1 MSKLQRLRDNI
12 EALRHAMTSTSEYD
26 QSILSKYTGFGG
38 LTFVL
43 NPLEK
48 SAWSKS
54 DMMYYDDTVRLH
66 TLLREASKSERE
78 YQAWVESLKAS
89 TLTAY
94 YTPGDITA
102 MLLFR
107 ISDAFYGKLNSRYDF
122 QHYQGMML
130 DPAAGKGIF
139 MRHAEI
145 MARGDGVNLKC
156 VAYENDLLTGLILEK
171 ASTEEKFDI
180 RVKGFETIPA
190 SELGKYDLVST
201 NVPFGDIRV
210 FDPEYSNSKSQV
222 RRDAAKMIHRY
233 YVLKGLDCLREGGVL
248 AYIITSNYL
257 NRDGEQIG
265 EALKQARLVG
275 AYRLANNLFKE
286 SGTEVGTDLLVM
298 QKDSE
303 RGALT
308 EEETMLL
315 TQYED
320 GGCPTSMYFTC
331 YPDHVIATEQV
342 TGTDAYG
349 KPGFVYKHEGGV
361 QGIARQLGEVL
372 AKDLGA
378 NLKADLGGNT
388 AEHGTSGTEGGKQD
402 GKQDDGKQDDG
413 KQGGKQERKSEKQEQ
428 GGQWQEIDE
437 RQFHMLAINYHYQEL
452 YNSEAAKMEENVDA
466 RKRLN
471 GAYDSFREKF
481 GPLNKPEN
489 LKAAKKLNLKELL
502 TLEILEDG
510 EWRKADIFDR
520 PVAFSTEEMHSVTD
534 SHEALAQSLNDYGKP
549 DVRYMAALTGK
560 SEEEICDELDG
571 EIYYNPL
578 SEEWEIK
585 ARFISGNVIEKIDEI
600 ERKHPKETH
609 PKETHHQPLPEMEG
623 SDYTQDGNAA
633 AEVSTPRP
641 NREGQGEGLY
651 IRRSLDALKKAV
663 PEPIPFDELDFNLG
677 ERWVDCKI
685 YEDFASEFF
694 SMEVDGFGCKV
705 RVTVRYDRNLDQYV
719 CASDCGNEKIYTQ
732 YAVSSEASQAVDG
745 MDLLQHALLNS
756 CPKMMKYLRDEQ
768 GCKIQQ
774 GKSYAK
780 EEDSD
785 ATQKANTLIE
795 EIRQGY
801 QDWLLRQPKALRDG
815 LTAKYNRLFN
825 CHVKPQFDGSHQRFP
840 GIDWAGLE
848 QKYGI
853 PQPVYK
859 DGKKISGGLYK
870 SQEDCIWML
879 VMNGGGICDHEVG
892 SGKTLIMCLAAHEMK
907 RLGFCH
913 KPMIIGLKANVD
925 KIAETYRTAYPQ
937 ARVLYAGARDYKKSE
952 RANFFNRMK
961 NNDWDV
967 VIMSHNQFGFI
978 PQSEDVQAD
987 VIREELSHLKESLS
1001 ALDGSWDSVSVRMK
1015 KGLEKRKKNLEAKLH
1030 GMVYNIQR
1038 RKDDVVDFKMM
1049 GIDHIFVDESH
1060 KFKNLGFTTR
1070 HDRVPGLGKADGND
1084 MTFNLLMAIR
1094 TIQQRTGRDLG
1105 ATFLS
1110 GTTITNSLTELY
1122 SLFRYLRPKAM
1133 ARQGTSCFDA
1143 WAAIFTRKAQEYEFG
1158 LANQIVLKE
1167 RFRYFIKVPEL
1178 AQFYNE
1184 ITDYRT
1190 AKDVGIERPEKY
1202 ARLLHIEPTPDQ
1214 EEYIKKLMR
1223 FAETGDFSIIGL
1235 SGLTQ
1240 QQRQAKMLY
1249 ATNLARKMSLDM
1261 RLIDPSYGD
1270 HPRNKA
1276 SMCAKMVAYY
1286 YYKYDA
1292 VKGTQLIFSDMSVW
1306 QGDGKF
1312 NIYEEIKRKL
1322 VEDYGIPAREIR
1334 FIHEAKCDSK
1344 KDAMIDDVNDGDVR
1358 ILFGSTDKLGTGV
1371 NAQKRIV
1378 AVHHL
1383 DIPWRPS
1390 DLEQRDG
1397 RAIRKGN
1404 VIARDYGDNKVD
1416 VIIYAVK
1423 RSLDAY
1429 KFGILN
1435 NKQTFISQLKQGQLG
1450 KRTLDEGSMDEK
1462 GNMPFAEYMAILSGN
1477 TDLLERAK
1485 LDKKIAALEVE
1496 RKNFHRDQRQAEE
1509 RRDRL
1514 QKDVERL
1521 TQDVLDA
1528 QADQQ
1533 QFDAQKQ
1540 LGEQGEVLNALVL
1553 DGFTVPETDADGKPL
1568 DYAGQQKALGE
1579 RMWRIEQ
1586 SARTQGI
1593 RLKIGQL
1600 YGFDLLVKTD
1610 EQKLRDADGNESMEY
1625 TNLFSLRGQR
1635 ILHTVNN
1642 GKLSHQSPRL
1652 AAEYA
1657 LRCLQELPS
1666 RIAKWQRWIADDN
1679 TTIRQLAELLRQ
1691 TWSKED
1697 ELRRAKA
1704 DLAMLDRKINA
1715 EMNGKKSGGSS
1726 EEDNTSESDGLKR
1739 AA

>member
-1 MSKLQRLRDNI
+1 MSNLSRLRDNI
-12 EALRHAMTSTSEYD
+12 AAIEYALTGNGDASVMD
-26 QSILSKYTGFGG
+26 KYTGFGG
-38 LTFVL
+38 MTFVL
-43 NPLEK
+43 NPLEPA
-48 SAWSKS
+48 AWTKS
-54 DMMYYDDTVRLH
+54 DMVYYQDTVRLH
-66 TLLREASKSERE
+66 EVLRDASNSDKE

-94 YTPGDITA
+94 YTPGVIISEIMKAIYDTA
-102 MLLFR
+102 NLECV
-107 ISDAFYGKLNSRYDF
+107 
-122 QHYQGMML
+122 L
-130 DPAAGKGIF
+130 DPAAGSHGNFMKFAFLAAAFKHVQAKG
-139 MRHAEI
+139 
-145 MARGDGVNLKC
+145 
-156 VAYENDLLTGLILEK
+156 VAYEKDLLSGLILERMSPSE
-171 ASTEEKFDI
+171 AQDI

-210 FDPEYSNSKSQV
+210 FDPEYSNSKSLV

-257 NRDGEQIG
+257 NRDSEQIG

-298 QKDSE
+298 QKDSK
-303 RGALT
+303 RGELT

-320 GGCPTSMYFTC
+320 EGCPTSMYFTC
-331 YPDHVIATEQV
+331 YPDHIVATNEMV
-342 TGTDAYG
+342 GTDAYG
-349 KPGFVYKHEGGV
+349 KPGFIYTHKDGV
-361 QGIARQLGEVL
+361 QGIAQQLGEVL
-372 AKDLGA
+372 AKDLKK
-378 NLKADLGGNT
+378 NLTTDPSPKGGGRDDQKCKAK
-388 AEHGTSGTEGGKQD
+388 A
-402 GKQDDGKQDDG
+402 
-413 KQGGKQERKSEKQEQ
+413 KSEKQEQ
-428 GGQWQEIDE
+428 GGQWQKIDD
-437 RQFHMLAINYHYQEL
+437 RAMYLVAINYHYQEL

-471 GAYDSFREKF
+471 GAYDNFREKF

-489 LKAAKKLNLKELL
+489 VKAAKKLNLKELL

-510 EWRKADIFDR
+510 KWRKADIFER
-520 PVAFSTEEMHSVTD
+520 PVAFSTDEMHSVAD

-560 SEEEICDELDG
+560 SEEEICDELEG

-585 ARFISGNVIEKIDEI
+585 ARFISGNVIEKIDAI
-600 ERKHPKETH
+600 ERKHPDLGGDT
-609 PKETHHQPLPEMEG
+609 
-623 SDYTQDGNAA
+623 
-633 AEVSTPRP
+633 AEHGTADVAKRGDRT
-641 NREGQGEGLY
+641 EAY
-651 IRRSLDALKKAV
+651 IRRSLDALKKSV
-663 PEPIPFDELDFNLG
+663 PEPIPFDDLDFNLG

-694 SMEVDGFGCKV
+694 SMEGDEWGSKV
-705 RVTVRYDRNLDQYV
+705 EVTVKYDRNLDQYA
-719 CASDCGNEKIYTQ
+719 CDSDRGNEKIYTQ
-732 YAVSSEASQAVDG
+732 YAVSSEASQSLDG
-745 MDLLQHALLNS
+745 MDLLVHALQNS
-756 CPKMMKYLRDEQ
+756 CPKMMKYRRDEM
-768 GCKIQQ
+768 GRKIQQ

-780 EEDSD
+780 DEDPE

-815 LTAKYNRLFN
+815 LAEKYNRLFN

-848 QKYGI
+848 AKYEI
-853 PQPVYK
+853 PQPVYDK
-859 DGKKISGGLYK
+859 KTGKKISGGLYK

-913 KPMIIGLKANVD
+913 KPMIIGLKANVAA
-925 KIAETYRTAYPQ
+925 IAETYMTAYPK
-937 ARVLYAGARDYKKSE
+937 ARVLYAKHADYSGKE
-952 RANFFNRMK
+952 RENFFNRMK

-967 VIMSHNQFGFI
+967 IIMSHDQFGFI
-978 PQSEDVQAD
+978 PQSDEVQAD
-987 VIREELSHLKESLS
+987 VIREELDHLNESLS
-1001 ALDGSWDSVSVRMK
+1001 ALYDSYDSVSSRLK
-1015 KGLEKRKKNLEAKLH
+1015 RGLEKKKANLQSKLQDLQYSIRKRTDN
-1030 GMVYNIQR
+1030 
-1038 RKDDVVDFKMM
+1038 VVDFRMM
-1049 GIDHIFVDESH
+1049 GIDHIFIDESH
-1060 KFKNLGFTTR
+1060 QFKNLGFTTR
-1070 HDRVPGLGKADGND
+1070 HDRVAGLGNTEGSKRAY
-1084 MTFNLLMAIR
+1084 NLLMAIR
-1094 TIQQRTGRDLG
+1094 TIQHRTGRDLG

-1133 ARQGTSCFDA
+1133 AKQGITCFDA
-1143 WAAIFTRKAQEYEFG
+1143 WAAIFTRKTQEYEFG
-1158 LANQIVLKE
+1158 LTNQIVLKE

-1190 AKDVGIERPEKY
+1190 AKDVGIERPDKY
-1202 ARLLHIEPTPDQ
+1202 ARLMHIEPTPDQ
-1214 EEYIKKLMR
+1214 EEFIHTLMK
-1223 FAETGDFSIIGL
+1223 FAETGDFSLIGIDNP
-1235 SGLTQ
+1235 TKQ
-1240 QQRQAKMLY
+1240 QEMAKMLY
-1249 ATNLARKMSLDM
+1249 ATDLARKMSLDM

-1270 HPRNKA
+1270 HPRSKA
-1276 SMCAKMVAYY
+1276 SMCAKMVAQYY
-1286 YYKYDA
+1286 HKYDA
-1292 VKGTQLIFSDMSVW
+1292 VKGTQMIFSDLSTW
-1306 QGDGKF
+1306 QNDGKF

-1322 VEDYGIPAREIR
+1322 VEDYGIPASEIR
-1334 FIHEAKCDSK
+1334 FIQEARCDTKKKKLIHE
-1344 KDAMIDDVNDGDVR
+1344 VNDGDVR
-1358 ILFGSTDKLGTGV
+1358 ILFGSTSMLGTGV
-1371 NAQKRIV
+1371 NAQERVV

-1383 DIPWRPS
+1383 DTPWRPA

-1397 RAIRKGN
+1397 RAVRKGN

-1429 KFGILN
+1429 KFNLLHC
-1435 NKQTFISQLKQGQLG
+1435 KQTFIQQLKQGQLG

-1462 GNMPFAEYMAILSGN
+1462 GNMNFAEYMAILSGN

-1521 TQDVLDA
+1521 KQDVRDA
-1528 QADQQ
+1528 QTDQQ
-1533 QFDAQKQ
+1533 LYDARKQ
-1540 LGEQGEVLNALVL
+1540 LSEQGEVLNMLVL

-1568 DYAGQQKALGE
+1568 DYAGQQKAIGE
-1579 RMWRIEQ
+1579 RLWRIEQ
-1586 SARTQGI
+1586 TARTQGV

-1600 YGFDLLVKTD
+1600 YGFDLLVKTN
-1610 EQKLRDADGNESMEY
+1610 EQIVRDIDGNESMEY
-1625 TNLFSLRGQR
+1625 TNLFSLQGNR

-1657 LRCLQELPS
+1657 LRCLQELPR
-1666 RIAKWQRWIADDN
+1666 RIADWQRWIADN
-1679 TTIRQLAELLRQ
+1679 NVTIRQLNELLKQ
-1691 TWSKED
+1691 TWPKED
-1697 ELRRAKA
+1697 ELRQAKA
-1704 DLAMLDRKINA
+1704 DLAKLDRKINA
-1715 EMNGKKSGGSS
+1715 EMNGKQSGGS
-1726 EEDNTSESDGLKR
+1726 EGNASESDGGLKQ

>member
-1 MSKLQRLRDNI
+1 MSKLSRLRDNI
-12 EALRHAMTSTSEYD
+12 EALQHAMTSTSEYD
-26 QSILSKYTGFGG
+26 QSILNKYSGFGG
-38 LTFVL
+38 LNFVL
-43 NPLEK
+43 NPLEPT
-48 SAWSKS
+48 AWTKS
-54 DMMYYDDTVRLH
+54 DMVYYQDTVRLH
-66 TLLREASKSERE
+66 ELLREEAGSDKE

-94 YTPGDITA
+94 YTPREVVHAI
-102 MLLFR
+102 
-107 ISDAFYGKLNSRYDF
+107 GKALYSWYNVDQWSRRP
-122 QHYQGMML
+122 HTML
-130 DPAAGKGIF
+130 DPAAGMGAFARWIGSGVTA
-139 MRHAEI
+139 MR
-145 MARGDGVNLKC
+145 DGLVI
-156 VAYENDLLTGLILEK
+156 AYEKDLLTGLMLERRMSNNSK
-171 ASTEEKFDI
+171 TVV
-180 RVKGFETIPA
+180 RTKGFETIPA

-210 FDPEYSNSKSQV
+210 FDPDYTNSKSQV

-257 NRDGEQIG
+257 NRDSEQIG
-265 EALKQARLVG
+265 EALKQARLIG

-298 QKDSE
+298 QKDSK
-303 RGALT
+303 RGELT

-320 GGCPTSMYFTC
+320 GGCPTNMYFDMW
-331 YPDHVIATEQV
+331 PERVIATAWTV
-342 TGTDAYG
+342 DTDAYG
-349 KPGFVYKHEGGV
+349 KRAFVYKHRDGV
-361 QGIARQLGEVL
+361 AGIAQQLGEVL
-372 AKDLGA
+372 SKDLKKG
-378 NLKADLGGNT
+378 LTPDPSPKGEGSDDQKGKEKA
-388 AEHGTSGTEGGKQD
+388 
-402 GKQDDGKQDDG
+402 
-413 KQGGKQERKSEKQEQ
+413 KSEKQERKEERMTIKESILRELCFDYQ
-428 GGQWQEIDE
+428 MLYKKEAEEMAEQPELRKEIN
-437 RQFHMLAINYHYQEL
+437 RL
-452 YNSEAAKMEENVDA
+452 YDGFV
-466 RKRLN
+466 
-471 GAYDSFREKF
+471 EKW
-481 GPLNKPEN
+481 GLLNKPEN
-489 LKAAKKLNLKELL
+489 VKFIKAIKGFGNIAELL
-502 TLEILEDG
+502 TLEILEG
-510 EWRKADIFDR
+510 GKWRKADIFDR
-520 PVAFSTEEMHSVTD
+520 PVAFSTDEMHSVTD

-585 ARFISGNVIEKIDEI
+585 ARFISGNVIEKIDAILRKYPEAADARADLQSDRDEYKDLQSDKNG
-600 ERKHPKETH
+600 ERIKNADTH
-609 PKETHHQPLPEMEG
+609 
-623 SDYTQDGNAA
+623 SDGIANPAELREKTQA
-633 AEVSTPRP
+633 
-641 NREGQGEGLY
+641 LY

-663 PEPIPFDELDFNLG
+663 PEPIPFDDLDFNLG

-694 SMEVDGFGCKV
+694 SMEGDEWGSKV
-705 RVTVRYDRNLDQYV
+705 EVTVRYDRNLDQYA
-719 CASDCGNEKIYTQ
+719 CASDRGNEKIYTQ
-732 YAVSSEASQAVDG
+732 YAVSSEASQPIDG
-745 MDLLQHALLNS
+745 MGLLQHALQNS
-756 CPKMMKYLRDEQ
+756 CPKMMKYRRDER
-768 GCKIQQ
+768 GRKIQQ

-780 EEDSD
+780 DEDPE

-801 QDWLLRQPKALRDG
+801 QDWLLRQPKTLRDG
-815 LTAKYNRLFN
+815 LADKYNRLFN

-840 GIDWAGLE
+840 GIDWQGLE

-859 DGKKISGGLYK
+859 DGKKVSGGLYK

-913 KPMIIGLKANVD
+913 KPMIIGLKANVAA
-925 KIAETYRTAYPQ
+925 IAETYMTAYPK
-937 ARVLYAGARDYKKSE
+937 ARVLYAKHADYSGKE
-952 RANFFNRMK
+952 RENFFNRMK

-967 VIMSHNQFGFI
+967 VIMSHDQFGFI
-978 PQSEDVQAD
+978 PQSDEVQAD
-987 VIREELSHLKESLS
+987 VIREELNHLNESLS
-1001 ALDGSWDSVSVRMK
+1001 ALYGSYDSVSSRLK
-1015 KGLEKRKKNLEAKLH
+1015 RGLEKKKANLQSKLQDLQYSIRK
-1030 GMVYNIQR
+1030 R
-1038 RKDDVVDFKMM
+1038 TDDVVDFKMM
-1049 GIDHIFVDESH
+1049 GIDHIFIDESH
-1060 KFKNLGFTTR
+1060 QFKNLGFTTR
-1070 HDRVPGLGKADGND
+1070 HDRVAGLGNTDGSKRAY
-1084 MTFNLLMAIR
+1084 NLLMAIR

-1122 SLFRYLRPKAM
+1122 SLFRYLRPQEM
-1133 ARQGTSCFDA
+1133 AKQGITCFDA
-1143 WAAIFTRKAQEYEFG
+1143 WAAIFTRKTQEYEFG
-1158 LANQIVLKE
+1158 LTNQIVLKE

-1202 ARLLHIEPTPDQ
+1202 ARLMHIEPTPDQ
-1214 EEYIKKLMR
+1214 EEFIHTLMR
-1223 FAETGDFSIIGL
+1223 FAETGDFSLIGIDNP
-1235 SGLTQ
+1235 TKQ
-1240 QQRQAKMLY
+1240 QEMAKMLY
-1249 ATNLARKMSLDM
+1249 ATDLARKMSLDM
-1261 RLIDPSYGD
+1261 RLIDPAYGD
-1270 HPRNKA
+1270 HPRSKA
-1276 SMCAKMVAYY
+1276 SMCAKMVAQYY
-1286 YYKYDA
+1286 HKFED
-1292 VKGTQLIFSDMSVW
+1292 VKGTQMIFSDLSTW
-1306 QGDGKF
+1306 QNDGKF

-1322 VEDYGIPAREIR
+1322 VEDYGIPASEIR
-1334 FIHEAKCDSK
+1334 FIQEARCDTKKKKLIHE
-1344 KDAMIDDVNDGDVR
+1344 VNDGDVR
-1358 ILFGSTDKLGTGV
+1358 ILFGSTSMLGTGV
-1371 NAQKRIV
+1371 NAQERVV

-1383 DIPWRPS
+1383 DTPWRPA

-1397 RAIRKGN
+1397 RAVRKGN
-1404 VIARDYGDNKVD
+1404 VVARDYGDNKVD

-1429 KFGILN
+1429 KFNLLHC
-1435 NKQTFISQLKQGQLG
+1435 KQTFIQQLKQGQLG

-1462 GNMPFAEYMAILSGN
+1462 GNMNFAEYMAILSGN

-1496 RKNFHRDQRQAEE
+1496 KKNFHRDQRQAEE

-1521 TQDVLDA
+1521 KQDVLDA
-1528 QADQQ
+1528 QTDQQ
-1533 QFDAQKQ
+1533 QFDARKQ
-1540 LGEQGEVLNALVL
+1540 LGEQGEVLNMLTL
-1553 DGFTVPETDADGKPL
+1553 DGFTVPDGFSVGSA
-1568 DYAGQQKALGE
+1568 DYAKAIGE
-1579 RMWRIEQ
+1579 RLWRIEQ
-1586 SARTQGI
+1586 TARTQGV

-1600 YGFDLLVKTD
+1600 YGFDLMVKTN
-1610 EQKLRDADGNESMEY
+1610 EQKVRDADGNESMEY
-1625 TNLFSLRGQR
+1625 TNLFSLQGQR

-1642 GKLSHQSPRL
+1642 GKLSHLSPRL

-1657 LRCLQELPS
+1657 LRCLQELPR
-1666 RIAKWQRWIADDN
+1666 RIADWQRWIADN
-1679 TTIRQLAELLRQ
+1679 NVTIRQLDELLRQ

-1704 DLAMLDRKINA
+1704 DLAKLDRKINA

-1726 EEDNTSESDGLKR
+1726 DDGSASEADGGLKQ

>member
-12 EALRHAMTSTSEYD
+12 EALRYALTSTSEYD
-26 QSILSKYTGFGG
+26 QSILNKYSGFGG
-38 LTFVL
+38 LNFVL
-43 NPLEK
+43 NPLEPT
-48 SAWSKS
+48 AWSKT
-54 DMMYYDDTVRLH
+54 DMVFYQDTVKLH
-66 TLLREASKSERE
+66 ELLRDASNSDKE

-94 YTPGDITA
+94 YTPREVVEAIFKAIEHHSMFECGLGGIA
-102 MLLFR
+102 YRNF
-107 ISDAFYGKLNSRYDF
+107 
-122 QHYQGMML
+122 L
-130 DPAAGKGIF
+130 DPAAGGGVFTDMANYYLTNHRDYKKY
-139 MRHAEI
+139 HATCFEKDI
-145 MARGDGVNLKC
+145 LTATLLK
-156 VAYENDLLTGLILEK
+156 AKMTLTTINRR
-171 ASTEEKFDI
+171 TTVYCD
-180 RVKGFETIPA
+180 GFETIPT

-210 FDPEYSNSKSQV
+210 FDPEYTNSKSQV
-222 RRDAAKMIHRY
+222 RREAAKMIHRY

-257 NRDGEQIG
+257 NRDGEQLG

-303 RGALT
+303 RGPLT

-320 GGCPTSMYFTC
+320 GGCPTNMYFDMW
-331 YPDHVIATEQV
+331 PERVIATAWTV
-342 TGTDAYG
+342 DTDAYG
-349 KPGFVYKHEGGV
+349 KRAFVYKHRDGV

-372 AKDLGA
+372 SRDLGA

-388 AEHGTSGTEGGKQD
+388 AEHGTSGTEGGKQER
-402 GKQDDGKQDDG
+402 KSER
-413 KQGGKQERKSEKQEQ
+413 KQERKSEKQEQ

-437 RQFHMLAINYHYQEL
+437 RQFHMLAINNHYQEL

-489 LKAAKKLNLKELL
+489 VKAAKKLNLKELL
-502 TLEILEDG
+502 TLEILEGG
-510 EWRKADIFDR
+510 EWRKADIFER

-585 ARFISGNVIEKIDEI
+585 ARFISGNVIEKIEKI
-600 ERKHPKETH
+600 EQTH
-609 PKETHHQPLPEMEG
+609 PKETQPLPEMEG
-623 SDYTQDGNAA
+623 SDYTQGGNAA

-641 NREGQGEGLY
+641 DREGHGAGLY
-651 IRRSLDALKKAV
+651 IRRSLAALKKAV

-677 ERWVDCKI
+677 ERWVDCNI

-694 SMEVDGFGCKV
+694 SMEGDGFGCKV

-848 QKYGI
+848 AKYGI

-937 ARVLYAGARDYKKSE
+937 ARVLYAGPRDYKKSE

-1015 KGLEKRKKNLEAKLH
+1015 KGLERRKKNLEAKLH

-1214 EEYIKKLMR
+1214 AEYIKKLMR

-1397 RAIRKGN
+1397 RAVRKGN

-1462 GNMPFAEYMAILSGN
+1462 GNMNFSEYMAILSGN

-1586 SARTQGI
+1586 SARTQGV

-1600 YGFDLLVKTD
+1600 YGFDLMVKTD

-1679 TTIRQLAELLRQ
+1679 VTIRQLGELLRQ

-1697 ELRRAKA
+1697 ELRRSKA

-1726 EEDNTSESDGLKR
+1726 EEGNTSESDGGMKR

>member
-12 EALRHAMTSTSEYD
+12 EALQHAMTSTSEYD
-26 QSILSKYTGFGG
+26 SEILNKYSGFGG

-43 NPLEK
+43 NPLEPT
-48 SAWSKS
+48 AWTKN
-54 DMMYYDDTVRLH
+54 DMVYYQDTVRLH
-66 TLLREASKSERE
+66 ELLRDASNSDKE

-94 YTPGDITA
+94 YTPEVLVTEA
-102 MLLFR
+102 MNT
-107 ISDAFYGKLNSRYDF
+107 ICG
-122 QHYQGMML
+122 QGTSLVLKNIL
-130 DPAAGKGIF
+130 DPAAGSHGKFALIAGYDALNNHFYHPTDKYINYSEF
-139 MRHAEI
+139 
-145 MARGDGVNLKC
+145 KFT
-156 VAYENDLLTGLILEK
+156 AYEKDMLSGLILRRSLTQEC
-171 ASTEEKFDI
+171 FDVRI
-180 RVKGFETIPA
+180 DGFETIPT
-190 SELGKYDLVST
+190 SELGRYDLVAT

-210 FDPEYSNSKSQV
+210 FDPDYTNSKSQV
-222 RRDAAKMIHRY
+222 RRDAAKMIHKY

-257 NRDGEQIG
+257 NRDSEQIG
-265 EALKQARLVG
+265 EALKQARLIG

-298 QKDSE
+298 QKDSK
-303 RGALT
+303 RGPLN

-320 GGCPTSMYFTC
+320 GGCPTNMYFDMW
-331 YPDHVIATEQV
+331 PERVIATAWTV
-342 TGTDAYG
+342 DTDAYG
-349 KPGFVYKHEGGV
+349 KRAFVYNHRDGV
-361 QGIARQLGEVL
+361 QGIAKQLGEVL

-388 AEHGTSGTEGGKQD
+388 AEHTDGGN
-402 GKQDDGKQDDG
+402 
-413 KQGGKQERKSEKQEQ
+413 GGKQERKSEKKQEPKMTA
-428 GGQWQEIDE
+428 
-437 RQFHMLAINYHYQEL
+437 RQLTMVAIYECYQQLYSYEAKEMTEGTEL
-452 YNSEAAKMEENVDA
+452 RKDLNRLYDDFMME
-466 RKRLN
+466 
-471 GAYDSFREKF
+471 F
-481 GPLNKPEN
+481 GPLNSKEN
-489 LKAAKKLNLKELL
+489 AKELKAIKGFGNIAELL

-510 EWRKADIFDR
+510 QWRKADIFDR
-520 PVAFSTEEMHSVTD
+520 PVAFSTDEMHSVTD
-534 SHEALAQSLNDYGKP
+534 AHEALAQSLNDYGKP

-585 ARFISGNVIEKIDEI
+585 ARFISGNVIEKIDAILQKYPDLGGTE
-600 ERKHPKETH
+600 
-609 PKETHHQPLPEMEG
+609 
-623 SDYTQDGNAA
+623 
-633 AEVSTPRP
+633 AEEAHGTADVAKRGDRT
-641 NREGQGEGLY
+641 EAY
-651 IRRSLDALKKAV
+651 IRRSLDALKKSV

-677 ERWVDCKI
+677 ERWVDTKI

-694 SMEVDGFGCKV
+694 SMESDEWGSKV
-705 RVTVRYDRNLDQYV
+705 EVTVKYDRNLDQYA
-719 CASDCGNEKIYTQ
+719 CDSDRGNEKIYTQ
-732 YAVSSEASQAVDG
+732 YAVSSEASQSLDG
-745 MDLLQHALLNS
+745 MDLLVHALQNS
-756 CPKMMKYLRDEQ
+756 CPKMMKYRRDEM
-768 GCKIQQ
+768 GRKIQTAS
-774 GKSYAK
+774 GKSYEK
-780 EEDSD
+780 DEDPE

-801 QDWLLRQPKALRDG
+801 QDWLLRQPKTLRDG
-815 LTAKYNRLFN
+815 LADKYNRLFN

-840 GIDWAGLE
+840 GIDWQGLE

-859 DGKKISGGLYK
+859 DGKKVSGGLYK

-879 VMNGGGICDHEVG
+879 TMNGGGICDHEVG

-913 KPMIIGLKANVD
+913 KPMIIGLKANVAA
-925 KIAETYRTAYPQ
+925 IAETYMTAYPK
-937 ARVLYAGARDYKKSE
+937 ARVLYAKHADYSGKE
-952 RANFFNRMK
+952 RENFFNRMK

-967 VIMSHNQFGFI
+967 VIMSHDQFGFI
-978 PQSEDVQAD
+978 PQSDEVQAD
-987 VIREELSHLKESLS
+987 VIREELNHLNESLS
-1001 ALDGSWDSVSVRMK
+1001 ALYGSYDSVSSRLK
-1015 KGLEKRKKNLEAKLH
+1015 RGLEKKKANLQSKLQDLQYSIRKRTDN
-1030 GMVYNIQR
+1030 
-1038 RKDDVVDFKMM
+1038 VVDFKMM
-1049 GIDHIFVDESH
+1049 GIDHIFIDESH
-1060 KFKNLGFTTR
+1060 QFKNLGFTTR
-1070 HDRVPGLGKADGND
+1070 HDRVAGLGNSEGSKRAY
-1084 MTFNLLMAIR
+1084 NLLMAIR

-1122 SLFRYLRPKAM
+1122 SLFRYLRPQAM
-1133 ARQGTSCFDA
+1133 AKQGITCFDA
-1143 WAAIFTRKAQEYEFG
+1143 WAAIFTRKTQEYEFG
-1158 LANQIVLKE
+1158 LTNQIVLKE

-1202 ARLLHIEPTPDQ
+1202 ARLMHIEPTPDQ
-1214 EEYIKKLMR
+1214 EEFIHTLMK
-1223 FAETGDFSIIGL
+1223 FAETGDFKLIGID
-1235 SGLTQ
+1235 GPTKQ
-1240 QQRQAKMLY
+1240 QEMAKMLY
-1249 ATNLARKMSLDM
+1249 ATDLARKMSLDM
-1261 RLIDPSYGD
+1261 RLIDPAYGD
-1270 HPRNKA
+1270 HPRSKA
-1276 SMCAKMVAYY
+1276 SMCAKMVAQYY
-1286 YYKYDA
+1286 HKYDA
-1292 VKGTQLIFSDMSVW
+1292 VKGTQMIFSDLSTW
-1306 QGDGKF
+1306 QNDGKF

-1322 VEDYGIPAREIR
+1322 VEDYGIPASEIR
-1334 FIHEAKCDSK
+1334 FIQEARCDTKKKKLIHE
-1344 KDAMIDDVNDGDVR
+1344 VNDGDVR
-1358 ILFGSTDKLGTGV
+1358 ILFGSTSMLGTGV
-1371 NAQKRIV
+1371 NAQERVV

-1383 DIPWRPS
+1383 DTPWRPS

-1397 RAIRKGN
+1397 RAVRKGN
-1404 VIARDYGDNKVD
+1404 VVARDYGDNKVD

-1429 KFGILN
+1429 KFNLLHC
-1435 NKQTFISQLKQGQLG
+1435 KQTFIQQLKQGQLG

-1462 GNMPFAEYMAILSGN
+1462 GNMNFAEYMAILSGN

-1521 TQDVLDA
+1521 KQDVRDA

-1533 QFDAQKQ
+1533 QYDAQKQ

-1579 RMWRIEQ
+1579 RLWRIEQ
-1586 SARTQGI
+1586 TARTQGV
-1593 RLKIGQL
+1593 RLKVGSL
-1600 YGFDLLVKTD
+1600 YGFDLMVKTN
-1610 EQKLRDADGNESMEY
+1610 EQKVRDADGNESMEY
-1625 TNLFSLRGQR
+1625 TNLFSLQGQR

-1642 GKLSHQSPRL
+1642 GKLSHLSPRL

-1657 LRCLQELPS
+1657 LRCLQELPR
-1666 RIAKWQRWIADDN
+1666 RIASWQQWIADN
-1679 TTIRQLAELLRQ
+1679 NVTIRQLAELLRQ
-1691 TWSKED
+1691 TWPKED

-1704 DLAMLDRKINA
+1704 DLAKLDRKINA
-1715 EMNGKKSGGSS
+1715 EMNGKKSNGGSEGSAS
-1726 EEDNTSESDGLKR
+1726 ETDGGLKQ

>member
-12 EALRHAMTSTSEYD
+12 AAINEALQGGND
-26 QSILSKYTGFGG
+26 PDVLVKYTGFGG
-38 LTFVL
+38 MNFIL
-43 NPLEK
+43 NPRDPQC
-48 SAWSKS
+48 WSKN
-54 DMMYYDDTVRLH
+54 DMLYYADTVQLH
-66 TLLREASKSERE
+66 ELLCEHSKDHAERALWL
-78 YQAWVESLKAS
+78 QSLKAS
-89 TLTAY
+89 VLTAY
-94 YTPGDITA
+94 YTPQEIAEAIFKAIYCHGEKT
-102 MLLFR
+102 
-107 ISDAFYGKLNSRYDF
+107 FYAKRFLPKT
-122 QHYQGMML
+122 ML
-130 DPAAGKGIF
+130 DPAAG
-139 MRHAEI
+139 
-145 MARGDGVNLKC
+145 MAVFGRAALLSSAGSRELDVTM
-156 VAYENDLLTGLILEK
+156 YEKDLLTGLLLKRMYHLAEIHN
-171 ASTEEKFDI
+171 
-180 RVKGFETIPA
+180 KGFETIPA
-190 SELGKYDLVST
+190 SELGKYDLVAT

-222 RRDAAKMIHRY
+222 RREAAKMIHRY

-257 NRDGEQIG
+257 NRDSEQIG
-265 EALKQARLVG
+265 EALKQARLIG

-298 QKDSE
+298 QKDSK

-331 YPDHVIATEQV
+331 YPDHIVGTNEMV
-342 TGTDAYG
+342 GTDAYG
-349 KPGFVYKHEGGV
+349 KPGFVYRHEGGV

-372 AKDLGA
+372 GKDLGA
-378 NLKADLGGNT
+378 NLKADLGGKT
-388 AEHGTSGTEGGKQD
+388 AEHTDGGNGT
-402 GKQDDGKQDDG
+402 
-413 KQGGKQERKSEKQEQ
+413 KQERKSEKQEQ

-489 LKAAKKLNLKELL
+489 VKAAKKLNLKELL

-510 EWRKADIFDR
+510 KWRKADIFDR
-520 PVAFSTEEMHSVTD
+520 PVAFSTDEMHSVTD
-534 SHEALAQSLNDYGKP
+534 AHEALAQSLNDYGKL

-560 SEEEICDELDG
+560 SEEEICDELEG

-585 ARFISGNVIEKIDEI
+585 ARFISGNVIEKIDAILQKYPDAADARADLQSDRDEYKDLQSDKNG
-600 ERKHPKETH
+600 ERIKNADTH
-609 PKETHHQPLPEMEG
+609 
-623 SDYTQDGNAA
+623 SDGIANP
-633 AEVSTPRP
+633 AEL
-641 NREGQGEGLY
+641 REKTEAY
-651 IRRSLDALKKAV
+651 IRRSLDALKKSV
-663 PEPIPFDELDFNLG
+663 PEPIPFDDLDFNLG
-677 ERWVDCKI
+677 ERWVDTKI

-694 SMEVDGFGCKV
+694 SMAGNDYGAKVEV
-705 RVTVRYDRNLDQYV
+705 RVKYDRNLDQYA
-719 CASDCGNEKIYTQ
+719 CDSDRGNEKIYTQ
-732 YAVSSEASQAVDG
+732 YAVSSEASQSLDG
-745 MDLLQHALLNS
+745 MDLLVHALQNS
-756 CPKMMKYLRDEQ
+756 CPKMMKYRRDER
-768 GCKIQQ
+768 GRKIQQ
-774 GKSYAK
+774 GKSGYAK
-780 EEDSD
+780 DEDPE

-801 QDWLLRQPKALRDG
+801 QDWLLRQPKTLRDG
-815 LTAKYNRLFN
+815 LADKYNRLFN

-848 QKYGI
+848 AKYGI

-859 DGKKISGGLYK
+859 DGKKVSGGLYK

-879 VMNGGGICDHEVG
+879 TMLGGGICDHEVG

-913 KPMIIGLKANVD
+913 KPMIIGLKANVAA
-925 KIAETYRTAYPQ
+925 IAETYMTAYPK
-937 ARVLYAGARDYKKSE
+937 ARVLYAKHADYAGKE
-952 RANFFNRMK
+952 RENFFNRMK

-967 VIMSHNQFGFI
+967 VIMSHDQFGFI
-978 PQSEDVQAD
+978 PQSDEVQAD
-987 VIREELSHLKESLS
+987 VIREELNHLNESLS
-1001 ALDGSWDSVSVRMK
+1001 ALYGSWDSVSSRLK
-1015 KGLEKRKKNLEAKLH
+1015 RGLEKKKANLQSKLQDLQYSIRK
-1030 GMVYNIQR
+1030 R
-1038 RKDDVVDFKMM
+1038 TDDVVDFKMM
-1049 GIDHIFVDESH
+1049 GIDHIFIDESH
-1060 KFKNLGFTTR
+1060 QFKNLGFTTR
-1070 HDRVPGLGKADGND
+1070 HDRVAGLGNSEGSKRAY
-1084 MTFNLLMAIR
+1084 NLLMAIR

-1122 SLFRYLRPKAM
+1122 SLFRYLRPKEM
-1133 ARQGTSCFDA
+1133 AKQGITCFDA
-1143 WAAIFTRKAQEYEFG
+1143 WAAIFTRKTQEYEFG
-1158 LANQIVLKE
+1158 LTNQIVLKE

-1202 ARLLHIEPTPDQ
+1202 ARLMHIEPTPDQ
-1214 EEYIKKLMR
+1214 EEFIHTLMK
-1223 FAETGDFSIIGL
+1223 FAETGDFSLIGIDNP
-1235 SGLTQ
+1235 TKQ
-1240 QQRQAKMLY
+1240 QEMAKMLY
-1249 ATNLARKMSLDM
+1249 ATDLARKMSLDM
-1261 RLIDPSYGD
+1261 RLIDPAYGD
-1270 HPRNKA
+1270 HPRSKA
-1276 SMCAKMVAYY
+1276 SMCAKMVSKYY
-1286 YYKYDA
+1286 HDFDS
-1292 VKGTQLIFSDMSVW
+1292 VKGTQMIFSDLSTW
-1306 QGDGKF
+1306 QNDGKF

-1334 FIHEAKCDSK
+1334 FIQEARCDTK
-1344 KDAMIDDVNDGDVR
+1344 KKKLIGEVNDGDVR
-1358 ILFGSTDKLGTGV
+1358 ILFGSTSMLGTGV
-1371 NAQKRIV
+1371 NAQERVV

-1383 DIPWRPS
+1383 DTPWRPA

-1397 RAIRKGN
+1397 RAVRKGN

-1429 KFGILN
+1429 KFNLLHC
-1435 NKQTFISQLKQGQLG
+1435 KQTFIQQLKQGQLG

-1462 GNMPFAEYMAILSGN
+1462 GNMNFAEYMAILSGN

-1521 TQDVLDA
+1521 KQDVRDA
-1528 QADQQ
+1528 QADQRMY
-1533 QFDAQKQ
+1533 DARKQ
-1540 LGEQGEVLNALVL
+1540 LGEQGEVLNMLVL
-1553 DGFTVPETDADGKPL
+1553 DGFTVPSVSPEGKPL
-1568 DYAGQQKALGE
+1568 GYADKQKAIGE
-1579 RMWRIEQ
+1579 RLWHIEQ
-1586 SARTQGI
+1586 KARTQGT
-1593 RLKIGQL
+1593 RLKIGSL
-1600 YGFDLLVKTD
+1600 YGFDLMVKTN

-1625 TNLFSLRGQR
+1625 TNLFSLQGNR

-1642 GKLSHQSPRL
+1642 GKLSHVSPRL

-1657 LRCLQELPS
+1657 LRCLQELPR
-1666 RIAKWQRWIADDN
+1666 RIADWQRWIADN
-1679 TTIRQLAELLRQ
+1679 NVTIRQLNELLKQ

-1704 DLAMLDRKINA
+1704 DLAKLDRKINA
-1715 EMNGKKSGGSS
+1715 EMNGKKSNDGS
-1726 EEDNTSESDGLKR
+1726 EDSDSKSDGGLKQE
-1739 AA
+1739 A

>member
-12 EALRHAMTSTSEYD
+12 AAIEFMMTEDGLNSNITD
-26 QSILSKYTGFGG
+26 KYTGFGG

-54 DMMYYDDTVRLH
+54 DMIYYDDTVRLH
-66 TLLREASKSERE
+66 KILRDNSKSELT
-78 YQAWVESLKAS
+78 YQQWVESLKAS

-94 YTPGDITA
+94 YTPEVLVEAIIGAIYGEEKHQDSISYITHKKGWIKPKT
-102 MLLFR
+102 F
-107 ISDAFYGKLNSRYDF
+107 
-122 QHYQGMML
+122 L
-130 DPAAGKGIF
+130 DPAAGMGVF
-139 MRHAEI
+139 MSAVCGQNIALAQFDYSMTAFE
-145 MARGDGVNLKC
+145 K
-156 VAYENDLLTGLILEK
+156 DLLTAMLLKRQWKGGN
-171 ASTEEKFDI
+171 AFVYAD
-180 RVKGFETIPA
+180 GFENFPKD
-190 SELGKYDLVST
+190 ELGRYDLVST

-210 FDPEYSNSKSQV
+210 FDPDYTNSKNQV
-222 RRDAAKMIHRY
+222 RREAAKMIHRY

-265 EALKQARLVG
+265 EALKQARLIG

-298 QKDSE
+298 QKDSK

-320 GGCPTSMYFTC
+320 GGCPTNMYFDMW
-331 YPDHVIATEQV
+331 PERVIATAWTV
-342 TGTDAYG
+342 DTDAYG
-349 KPGFVYKHEGGV
+349 KRAFVYKHRDGV
-361 QGIARQLGEVL
+361 AGIAQQLGEVL
-372 AKDLGA
+372 SKDLGA

-388 AEHGTSGTEGGKQD
+388 TENGTKGT
-402 GKQDDGKQDDG
+402 
-413 KQGGKQERKSEKQEQ
+413 ERKSEPKMTEKQKAIIAIHKAYTDLYEYEAKEM
-428 GGQWQEIDE
+428 QE
-437 RQFHMLAINYHYQEL
+437 NTEL
-452 YNSEAAKMEENVDA
+452 RKELNRLYDA
-466 RKRLN
+466 FV
-471 GAYDSFREKF
+471 AEY
-481 GPLNKPEN
+481 GPLNYAPNRGDVKRV
-489 LKAAKKLNLKELL
+489 AKELL
-502 TLEILEDG
+502 SLEYRSTENG
-510 EWRKADIFDR
+510 RWTKADIFER
-520 PVAFSTEEMHSVTD
+520 PVAFSTDEMHSVTD

-600 ERKHPKETH
+600 KQKYGFTGPDFDISKYRDNDITTTNPTERQVRKS
-609 PKETHHQPLPEMEG
+609 L
-623 SDYTQDGNAA
+623 AA
-633 AEVSTPRP
+633 LQAA
-641 NREGQGEGLY
+641 
-651 IRRSLDALKKAV
+651 I
-663 PEPIPFDELDFNLG
+663 PEPIPFDDLDFNLG
-677 ERWVDCKI
+677 ERWVDTKI

-694 SMEVDGFGCKV
+694 SMAGNDYGAKV
-705 RVTVRYDRNLDQYV
+705 EVTVKYDRNLDQYA
-719 CASDCGNEKIYTQ
+719 CDSDRGNEKIYTQ
-732 YAVSSEASQAVDG
+732 YAVSSEASQSIDG
-745 MDLLQHALLNS
+745 MGLLQHALLNS
-756 CPKMMKYLRDEQ
+756 CPKMMKYRRDER
-768 GCKIQQ
+768 GRKIQQ

-780 EEDSD
+780 DEDPE

-801 QDWLLRQPKALRDG
+801 QDWLLRQPKTLRDG
-815 LTAKYNRLFN
+815 LADKYNRLFN

-840 GIDWAGLE
+840 GIDWQGLE
-848 QKYGI
+848 AKYEI

-859 DGKKISGGLYK
+859 DGKKVSGGLYK

-913 KPMIIGLKANVD
+913 KPMIIGLKANVAA
-925 KIAETYRTAYPQ
+925 IAETYMTAYPK
-937 ARVLYAGARDYKKSE
+937 ARVLYAKHADYSGRE
-952 RANFFNRMK
+952 RENFFNRMK

-967 VIMSHNQFGFI
+967 VIMSHDQFGFI
-978 PQSEDVQAD
+978 PQSDEVQAD
-987 VIREELSHLKESLS
+987 VIREELNHLNESLS
-1001 ALDGSWDSVSVRMK
+1001 ALYGSWDSVSSRLK
-1015 KGLEKRKKNLEAKLH
+1015 RGLEKKKQNLQSKLQDLQYAIRK
-1030 GMVYNIQR
+1030 R
-1038 RKDDVVDFKMM
+1038 TDDVVDFRMM
-1049 GIDHIFVDESH
+1049 GIDHIFIDESH
-1060 KFKNLGFTTR
+1060 QFKNLGFTTR
-1070 HDRVPGLGKADGND
+1070 HDRVAGLGNSEGSKRAY
-1084 MTFNLLMAIR
+1084 NLLMAIR

-1122 SLFRYLRPKAM
+1122 SLFRYLRPQEM
-1133 ARQGTSCFDA
+1133 AKQGITCFDA
-1143 WAAIFTRKAQEYEFG
+1143 WAAIFTRKTQEYEFG
-1158 LANQIVLKE
+1158 LTNQIVLKE

-1202 ARLLHIEPTPDQ
+1202 ARLMHIEPTPDQ
-1214 EEYIKKLMR
+1214 EEFIHTLMR
-1223 FAETGDFSIIGL
+1223 FAETGDFSLIGIDNP
-1235 SGLTQ
+1235 TKQ
-1240 QQRQAKMLY
+1240 QEMAKMLY
-1249 ATNLARKMSLDM
+1249 ATDLARKMSLDM

-1270 HPRNKA
+1270 HPRSKA
-1276 SMCAKMVAYY
+1276 SMCAKMVAQYY
-1286 YYKYDA
+1286 HKYDA
-1292 VKGTQLIFSDMSVW
+1292 VKGTQMIFSDLSTW
-1306 QGDGKF
+1306 QNDGKF

-1322 VEDYGIPAREIR
+1322 VEDYGIPASEIR
-1334 FIHEAKCDSK
+1334 FIQEARCDTKKKKLIHE
-1344 KDAMIDDVNDGDVR
+1344 VNDGDVR
-1358 ILFGSTDKLGTGV
+1358 ILFGSTSMLGTGV
-1371 NAQKRIV
+1371 NAQERVV

-1383 DIPWRPS
+1383 DTPWRPA

-1397 RAIRKGN
+1397 RAVRKGN

-1429 KFGILN
+1429 KFNLLHC
-1435 NKQTFISQLKQGQLG
+1435 KQTFIQQLKQGQLG

-1462 GNMPFAEYMAILSGN
+1462 GNMNFSEYMAILSGN

-1521 TQDVLDA
+1521 KQDVLDA

-1533 QFDAQKQ
+1533 QFDARKQ
-1540 LGEQGEVLNALVL
+1540 LGEQGEVLNAMVL
-1553 DGFTVPETDADGKPL
+1553 DGFTMPETDADGKPI

-1579 RMWRIEQ
+1579 RLWRIEQ
-1586 SARTQGI
+1586 TARTQGV
-1593 RLKIGQL
+1593 RLKVGSL
-1600 YGFDLLVKTD
+1600 YGFDLMVKTN
-1610 EQKLRDADGNESMEY
+1610 EQKVRDADGNESMEY
-1625 TNLFSLRGQR
+1625 TNLFSLQGQR

-1642 GKLSHQSPRL
+1642 GKLSHLSPRL

-1657 LRCLQELPS
+1657 LRCLQELPR
-1666 RIAKWQRWIADDN
+1666 RIASWQQWIADN
-1679 TTIRQLAELLRQ
+1679 NVTIRQLAELLRQ
-1691 TWSKED
+1691 TWPKED
-1697 ELRRAKA
+1697 DLRRAKA
-1704 DLAMLDRKINA
+1704 DLAKLDRKINA
-1715 EMNGKKSGGSS
+1715 EMNGKKSSGGSEGSAS
-1726 EEDNTSESDGLKR
+1726 ETEGGLKQ

>member
-12 EALRHAMTSTSEYD
+12 EALQHAMTSTSEYD
-26 QSILSKYTGFGG
+26 SEILNKYSGFGG
-38 LTFVL
+38 MTFVL
-43 NPLEK
+43 NPLEPT
-48 SAWSKS
+48 AWTKN
-54 DMMYYDDTVRLH
+54 DMVYYQDTVKLH
-66 TLLREASKSERE
+66 ELLRGASNSDKE

-94 YTPGDITA
+94 YTPEVLVTEA
-102 MLLFR
+102 MNT
-107 ISDAFYGKLNSRYDF
+107 ICGKDTSLVLKNI
-122 QHYQGMML
+122 L
-130 DPAAGKGIF
+130 DPAAGSHGKFALIAGYDALNNHFYHPTDKFINYSEF
-139 MRHAEI
+139 
-145 MARGDGVNLKC
+145 KFT
-156 VAYENDLLTGLILEK
+156 AYEKDMLSGLILRRSLTQEC
-171 ASTEEKFDI
+171 FD
-180 RVKGFETIPA
+180 VHVAGFETIPA

-210 FDPEYSNSKSQV
+210 FDSDYTNSKSQV
-222 RRDAAKMIHRY
+222 RREAAKMIHRY

-265 EALKQARLVG
+265 EALKQARLIG

-298 QKDSE
+298 QKDSQ
-303 RGALT
+303 RGDLT

-331 YPDHVIATEQV
+331 YPEHVIATEQV

-349 KPGFVYKHEGGV
+349 KPGFVYRHEGGV
-361 QGIARQLGEVL
+361 QGIAQQLGEVL
-372 AKDLGA
+372 SKDLGA

-388 AEHGTSGTEGGKQD
+388 AEHGTSG
-402 GKQDDGKQDDG
+402 KQDDD
-413 KQGGKQERKSEKQEQ
+413 KSEKIKGKGDGKGYTAKECALVV
-428 GGQWQEIDE
+428 I
-437 RQFHMLAINYHYQEL
+437 HNSYCTL
-452 YNSEAAKMEENVDA
+452 YEYEATKMEENSTE
-466 RKRLN
+466 RKLLN
-471 GAYDSFREKF
+471 IHYDIFVEKY
-481 GPLNKPEN
+481 GCLNDPKN
-489 LKAAKKLNLKELL
+489 RKAVERVNKELL
-502 TLEILEDG
+502 TLEILEG
-510 EWRKADIFDR
+510 GKWRKADIFER
-520 PVAFSTEEMHSVTD
+520 PVAFSTDEMHSVTD

-600 ERKHPKETH
+600 KRKYGFTGPDFDMSEYLDNDITTTNPTERQVRK
-609 PKETHHQPLPEMEG
+609 
-623 SDYTQDGNAA
+623 
-633 AEVSTPRP
+633 
-641 NREGQGEGLY
+641 
-651 IRRSLDALKKAV
+651 SLAALKKAI
-663 PEPIPFDELDFNLG
+663 PEPIPFDDLDFNLG
-677 ERWVDCKI
+677 ERWLDCKI

-694 SMEVDGFGCKV
+694 SMAGNDYGAKV
-705 RVTVRYDRNLDQYV
+705 EVTVKYDRNLDQYA
-719 CASDCGNEKIYTQ
+719 CASDWGNEKIYTQ
-732 YAVSSEASQAVDG
+732 YAVSSEASQSLDG
-745 MDLLQHALLNS
+745 MDLLVHALQNS
-756 CPKMMKYLRDEQ
+756 CPKMMKYRRDEM
-768 GCKIQQ
+768 GRKIKTAS
-774 GKSYAK
+774 GKSYEK
-780 EEDSD
+780 DEDPE

-801 QDWLLRQPKALRDG
+801 QDWLLRQPKTLRDG
-815 LTAKYNRLFN
+815 LAEKYNRLFN

-840 GIDWAGLE
+840 GIDWQGLE
-848 QKYGI
+848 AKYGI
-853 PQPVYK
+853 PQPVYDK
-859 DGKKISGGLYK
+859 KTGKKISGGLYK

-913 KPMIIGLKANVD
+913 KPMIIGLKANVAA
-925 KIAETYRTAYPQ
+925 IAETYMTAYPK
-937 ARVLYAGARDYKKSE
+937 ARVLYAKHADYSGKE
-952 RANFFNRMK
+952 RENFFNRMK

-967 VIMSHNQFGFI
+967 VIMSHDQFGFI
-978 PQSEDVQAD
+978 PQSEEVMAD
-987 VIREELSHLKESLS
+987 VIREELNHLNESLS
-1001 ALDGSWDSVSVRMK
+1001 ALYGSYDSVSSRLK
-1015 KGLEKRKKNLEAKLH
+1015 RGLEKKKANLAAKLQ
-1030 GMVYNIQR
+1030 GLLRSIEK
-1038 RKDDVVDFKMM
+1038 RKSDVVDFRMM
-1049 GIDHIFVDESH
+1049 GIDHIFIDESH
-1060 KFKNLGFTTR
+1060 QFKNLGFTTR
-1070 HDRVPGLGKADGND
+1070 HDRVAGLGNSEGSKRAY
-1084 MTFNLLMAIR
+1084 NLLMAIR

-1122 SLFRYLRPKAM
+1122 SLFRYLRPQAM
-1133 ARQGTSCFDA
+1133 AKQGITCFDA
-1143 WAAIFTRKAQEYEFG
+1143 WAAIFTRKTQEYEFG
-1158 LANQIVLKE
+1158 LTNQIVLKE

-1202 ARLLHIEPTPDQ
+1202 ARLMHIEPTPDQ
-1214 EEYIKKLMR
+1214 EAFIHTLMK
-1223 FAETGDFSIIGL
+1223 FAETGDFSLIGID
-1235 SGLTQ
+1235 GPTKQ
-1240 QQRQAKMLY
+1240 QEMAKMLY
-1249 ATNLARKMSLDM
+1249 ATDLARKMSLDM

-1270 HPRNKA
+1270 HPRSKA
-1276 SMCAKMVAYY
+1276 SMCAKMVAQYY
-1286 YYKYDA
+1286 HKYDA
-1292 VKGTQLIFSDMSVW
+1292 VKGTQMIFSDLSTW
-1306 QGDGKF
+1306 QNDGKF

-1334 FIHEAKCDSK
+1334 FIQEARCDTKKKKLIHE
-1344 KDAMIDDVNDGDVR
+1344 VNDGDVR
-1358 ILFGSTDKLGTGV
+1358 ILFGSTSMLGTGV
-1371 NAQKRIV
+1371 NAQERVV

-1383 DIPWRPS
+1383 DTPWRPA

-1397 RAIRKGN
+1397 RAVRKGN

-1429 KFGILN
+1429 KFNLLHC
-1435 NKQTFISQLKQGQLG
+1435 KQTFIQQLKQGQLG

-1462 GNMPFAEYMAILSGN
+1462 GNMNFAEYMAILSGN

-1521 TQDVLDA
+1521 KQNVRDA
-1528 QADQQ
+1528 HTDQQ
-1533 QFDAQKQ
+1533 QYDARKQ
-1540 LGEQGEVLNALVL
+1540 LSEQGEVLNALVL
-1553 DGFTVPETDADGKPL
+1553 DGFTVPDGFAVGSAD
-1568 DYAGQQKALGE
+1568 YEKAIGE
-1579 RMWRIEQ
+1579 RLWRIEQ
-1586 SARTQGI
+1586 TARTQGV
-1593 RLKIGQL
+1593 RLKVGSL
-1600 YGFDLLVKTD
+1600 YGFDLMVKTN
-1610 EQKLRDADGNESMEY
+1610 EQIIHDVDGNESMEY
-1625 TNLFSLRGQR
+1625 TNLFSLQGNR

-1642 GKLSHQSPRL
+1642 GKLSRQSPRL

-1657 LRCLQELPS
+1657 LRCLQELPR
-1666 RIAKWQRWIADDN
+1666 RIADWQRWIADN
-1679 TTIRQLAELLRQ
+1679 NVTIRQLDELLRQ

-1704 DLAMLDRKINA
+1704 DLAKLDRKINA
-1715 EMNGKKSGGSS
+1715 EMNGKKSSGDRSSS
-1726 EEDNTSESDGLKR
+1726 EDSASKSDGGLKR

>member
-12 EALRHAMTSTSEYD
+12 EALQHAMTSTSEYD
-26 QSILSKYTGFGG
+26 SEILNKYSGFGG

-43 NPLEK
+43 NPLEPT
-48 SAWSKS
+48 AWTKN
-54 DMMYYDDTVRLH
+54 DMVFYQDTVRLH
-66 TLLREASKSERE
+66 ELLREESGSDKE
-78 YQAWVESLKAS
+78 YQAWMESLKAS

-94 YTPGDITA
+94 YTPAIIISEIMKAIYDTA
-102 MLLFR
+102 NLECV
-107 ISDAFYGKLNSRYDF
+107 
-122 QHYQGMML
+122 L
-130 DPAAGKGIF
+130 DPAAGSHGNFMKFAFLAAAFKHVQAKG
-139 MRHAEI
+139 
-145 MARGDGVNLKC
+145 
-156 VAYENDLLTGLILEK
+156 VAYEKDLLSGMILERM
-171 ASTEEKFDI
+171 SPSEVQDI
-180 RVKGFETIPA
+180 RVAGFETIPA

-222 RRDAAKMIHRY
+222 RREAAKMIHKY

-257 NRDGEQIG
+257 NRDSEQIG

-298 QKDSE
+298 QKDSK

-320 GGCPTSMYFTC
+320 GGCPTNMYFDMW
-331 YPDHVIATEQV
+331 PERVIATAWTV
-342 TGTDAYG
+342 DTDAYG
-349 KPGFVYKHEGGV
+349 KRAFVYQHRDGV
-361 QGIARQLGEVL
+361 QGIAQQLGEVL
-372 AKDLGA
+372 SKDLSEKLRVKSEEFA
-378 NLKADLGGNT
+378 TAD
-388 AEHGTSGTEGGKQD
+388 
-402 GKQDDGKQDDG
+402 
-413 KQGGKQERKSEKQEQ
+413 QERKSEKTKEERETEYKAKFMKTAQARRMKEIYDCYRRLYDYEAKEMQE
-428 GGQWQEIDE
+428 GT
-437 RQFHMLAINYHYQEL
+437 EL
-452 YNSEAAKMEENVDA
+452 RKELNRLYDGYVNAYGPFGAMAVTHAGRCKVEAV
-466 RKRLN
+466 
-471 GAYDSFREKF
+471 S
-481 GPLNKPEN
+481 
-489 LKAAKKLNLKELL
+489 KELL
-502 TLEILEDG
+502 SLEVFDKR
-510 EWRKADIFDR
+510 WRKADIFER
-520 PVAFSTEEMHSVTD
+520 PVAFSTDEMHSVTD

-585 ARFISGNVIEKIDEI
+585 ARFISGNVIEKIDAI
-600 ERKHPKETH
+600 LQKY
-609 PKETHHQPLPEMEG
+609 PEAATLSQQTE
-623 SDYTQDGNAA
+623 QDGRSGNLTAA
-633 AEVSTPRP
+633 ALRATLSPS
-641 NREGQGEGLY
+641 GE
-651 IRRSLDALKKAV
+651 RNSSLFTIHSSLQALKAAI
-663 PEPIPFDELDFNLG
+663 PEPIPFDDLDFNLG

-694 SMEVDGFGCKV
+694 SMEGDEWGSKV
-705 RVTVRYDRNLDQYV
+705 EVTVKYDRNLDQYA
-719 CASDCGNEKIYTQ
+719 CASDRGNEKIYTQ
-732 YAVSSEASQAVDG
+732 YAVSSEASQSLDG
-745 MDLLQHALLNS
+745 MDLLEYALKDI
-756 CPKMMKYLRDEQ
+756 CPKMMKYRRDEL
-768 GCKIQQ
+768 GCKIRTAS
-774 GKSYAK
+774 GKDYEK
-780 EEDSD
+780 EEDPE
-785 ATQKANTLIE
+785 AKAKANTLIE

-801 QDWLLRQPKALRDG
+801 QDWLLRQPKELREG
-815 LTAKYNRLFN
+815 LAAKYNRLFN

-840 GIDWAGLE
+840 GIDWEGLE

-853 PQPVYK
+853 PQPVYDK
-859 DGKKISGGLYK
+859 KTGKKISGGLYK

-913 KPMIIGLKANVD
+913 KPMIIGLKANVAA
-925 KIAETYRTAYPQ
+925 IAETYMTAYPK
-937 ARVLYAGARDYKKSE
+937 ARVLYAKHADYSGKE
-952 RANFFNRMK
+952 RENFFNRMK

-967 VIMSHNQFGFI
+967 VIMSHDQFGFI
-978 PQSEDVQAD
+978 PQSDEVQAD
-987 VIREELSHLKESLS
+987 VIREELNHLNESLR
-1001 ALDGSWDSVSVRMK
+1001 ALYGSWDSVSSRLK
-1015 KGLEKRKKNLEAKLH
+1015 RGLEKKKANLAAKLQ
-1030 GMVYNIQR
+1030 GLLRSIEK
-1038 RKDDVVDFKMM
+1038 RKSNVVDFRMM
-1049 GIDHIFVDESH
+1049 GIDHIFIDESH
-1060 KFKNLGFTTR
+1060 QFKNLGFTTR
-1070 HDRVPGLGKADGND
+1070 HDRVAGLGNSEGSKRAY
-1084 MTFNLLMAIR
+1084 NLLMAIR

-1122 SLFRYLRPKAM
+1122 SLFRYLRPQAM
-1133 ARQGTSCFDA
+1133 AKQGITCFDA
-1143 WAAIFTRKAQEYEFG
+1143 WAAIFTRKTQEYEFG
-1158 LANQIVLKE
+1158 LTNQIVLKE

-1190 AKDVGIERPEKY
+1190 ANDVGIERPEKY
-1202 ARLLHIEPTPDQ
+1202 ARLMHIEPTPDQ
-1214 EEYIKKLMR
+1214 EEFIHTLMK
-1223 FAETGDFSIIGL
+1223 FAETGDFSLIGINNP
-1235 SGLTQ
+1235 TQ
-1240 QQRQAKMLY
+1240 QQQMAKMLY
-1249 ATNLARKMSLDM
+1249 ATDLARKMSLDM
-1261 RLIDPSYGD
+1261 RLIDPAYGD
-1270 HPRNKA
+1270 HPRSKA
-1276 SMCAKMVAYY
+1276 SMCAKMVAQYY
-1286 YYKYDA
+1286 HKFED
-1292 VKGTQLIFSDMSVW
+1292 VKGTQMIFSDLSTW
-1306 QGDGKF
+1306 QNDGKF

-1334 FIHEAKCDSK
+1334 FIQEARCDTKKKKLIHE
-1344 KDAMIDDVNDGDVR
+1344 VNDGDVR
-1358 ILFGSTDKLGTGV
+1358 ILFGSTSMLGTGV
-1371 NAQKRIV
+1371 NAQERVV

-1383 DIPWRPS
+1383 DTPWRPA

-1397 RAIRKGN
+1397 RAVRKGN

-1429 KFGILN
+1429 KFNLLHC
-1435 NKQTFISQLKQGQLG
+1435 KQTFIQQLKQGQLG

-1462 GNMPFAEYMAILSGN
+1462 GNMNFAEYMAILSGN

-1533 QFDAQKQ
+1533 QYDARKQ
-1540 LGEQGEVLNALVL
+1540 QGEQGEVLNMLVL
-1553 DGFTVPETDADGKPL
+1553 DGFTVPETDANGKPL
-1568 DYAGQQKALGE
+1568 DYAGQQKAIGDRL
-1579 RMWRIEQ
+1579 WHIEQ
-1586 SARTQGI
+1586 KARTQGV

-1600 YGFDLLVKTD
+1600 YGFDLLVKTN
-1610 EQKLRDADGNESMEY
+1610 EQIIHDADGNEDILY
-1625 TNLFSLRGQR
+1625 TNYFAVQGCR
-1635 ILHTVNN
+1635 ILHKVND
-1642 GKLSHQSPRL
+1642 GLLSHQSPRL

-1657 LRCLQELPS
+1657 LRCLQELPR
-1666 RIAKWQRWIADDN
+1666 RIASWQQWIADDN
-1679 TTIRQLAELLRQ
+1679 VTIRQLGELLKQ

-1704 DLAMLDRKINA
+1704 ELAKLDRKINA
-1715 EMNGKKSGGSS
+1715 EMNGKKSNDGS
-1726 EEDNTSESDGLKR
+1726 EDNASKSDGGLKQ

>member
-1 MSKLQRLRDNI
+1 MSKLQRLRDNV
-12 EALRHAMTSTSEYD
+12 EALRHAMTSTSGYNTE
-26 QSILSKYTGFGG
+26 ILNKYSGFGG
-38 LTFVL
+38 MTFVL
-43 NPLEK
+43 NPLEPT
-48 SAWSKS
+48 AWTKS
-54 DMMYYDDTVRLH
+54 DMVFYQDTVRLH
-66 TLLREASKSERE
+66 ELLREEAGSKDE

-94 YTPGDITA
+94 YTPAIIISEMMKAIYDTA
-102 MLLFR
+102 SLECV
-107 ISDAFYGKLNSRYDF
+107 
-122 QHYQGMML
+122 L
-130 DPAAGKGIF
+130 DPAAGSHGNFMKFAFLAAAFKHVQAKG
-139 MRHAEI
+139 
-145 MARGDGVNLKC
+145 
-156 VAYENDLLTGLILEK
+156 VAYEKDLLSGLILDRMSPSE
-171 ASTEEKFDI
+171 AQDI

-190 SELGKYDLVST
+190 SELGRYDLVAT

-210 FDPEYSNSKSQV
+210 FDPEYSNSESQV

-257 NRDGEQIG
+257 NRDSEQLG
-265 EALKQARLVG
+265 EALKEARLIG

-298 QKDSE
+298 QKDSK
-303 RGALT
+303 RGELT

-320 GGCPTSMYFTC
+320 DGCPTNMYFTC
-331 YPDHVIATEQV
+331 YPDHIVATNEMV
-342 TGTDAYG
+342 GTDAYG
-349 KPGFVYKHEGGV
+349 KPGFVYRHEGGV
-361 QGIARQLGEVL
+361 QGIANQLGEVL
-372 AKDLGA
+372 EKDLGERCC
-378 NLKADLGGNT
+378 ADLGGK
-388 AEHGTSGTEGGKQD
+388 SG
-402 GKQDDGKQDDG
+402 
-413 KQGGKQERKSEKQEQ
+413 KSESKTKAKSEDKVSGKERLLHGILESYTALYDYEAKEMQENT
-428 GGQWQEIDE
+428 EI
-437 RQFHMLAINYHYQEL
+437 R
-452 YNSEAAKMEENVDA
+452 
-466 RKRLN
+466 
-471 GAYDSFREKF
+471 
-481 GPLNKPEN
+481 
-489 LKAAKKLNLKELL
+489 KELNRRYDYFVQWYGHFNDQKNRKAVERVNKEML
-502 TLEILEDG
+502 TLEIREG
-510 EWRKADIFDR
+510 KEWRKADIFEK
-520 PVAFSTEEMHSVTD
+520 PVAFSTDEMHSVTD

-560 SEEEICDELDG
+560 SEEEICDELEG

-600 ERKHPKETH
+600 KRKYGFTGPDFDMSKYRDNDITTTNPTERQVRKS
-609 PKETHHQPLPEMEG
+609 L
-623 SDYTQDGNAA
+623 AA
-633 AEVSTPRP
+633 LQAA
-641 NREGQGEGLY
+641 
-651 IRRSLDALKKAV
+651 I
-663 PEPIPFDELDFNLG
+663 PEPIPFDDLDFNLG

-694 SMEVDGFGCKV
+694 SMAGNDYGAKV
-705 RVTVRYDRNLDQYV
+705 EVTVKYDRNLDQYA
-719 CASDCGNEKIYTQ
+719 CDSDRGNEKIYTQ
-732 YAVSSEASQAVDG
+732 YAVSSEASQSLDG
-745 MDLLQHALLNS
+745 MDLLVHALQNS
-756 CPKMMKYLRDEQ
+756 CPKMMKYRRDEM
-768 GCKIQQ
+768 GRKIQQ

-780 EEDSD
+780 DEDPE

-815 LTAKYNRLFN
+815 LAEKYNRLFN

-848 QKYGI
+848 AKYGI

-859 DGKKISGGLYK
+859 DGKKESGGLYK

-913 KPMIIGLKANVD
+913 KPMIIGLKANVAA
-925 KIAETYRTAYPQ
+925 IAETYMTAYPK
-937 ARVLYAGARDYKKSE
+937 ARVLYAKHADYSGKE
-952 RANFFNRMK
+952 RENFFNRMK

-967 VIMSHNQFGFI
+967 VIMSHDQFGFI
-978 PQSEDVQAD
+978 PQSDEVQAD
-987 VIREELSHLKESLS
+987 VIREELNHLNESLS
-1001 ALDGSWDSVSVRMK
+1001 ALYGSYDSVSSRLK
-1015 KGLEKRKKNLEAKLH
+1015 RGLEKKKANLAAKLQ
-1030 GMVYNIQR
+1030 GLLRSIEK
-1038 RKDDVVDFKMM
+1038 RKADVVDFRMM
-1049 GIDHIFVDESH
+1049 GIDHIFIDESH
-1060 KFKNLGFTTR
+1060 QFKNLGFTTR
-1070 HDRVPGLGKADGND
+1070 HDRVAGLGNSEGSKRAY
-1084 MTFNLLMAIR
+1084 NLLMAIR

-1133 ARQGTSCFDA
+1133 AKQGITCFDA
-1143 WAAIFTRKAQEYEFG
+1143 WAAIFTRKTQEYEFG
-1158 LANQIVLKE
+1158 LTNQIVLKE

-1202 ARLLHIEPTPDQ
+1202 ARLMHIEPTPDQ
-1214 EEYIKKLMR
+1214 EEFIHTLMK
-1223 FAETGDFSIIGL
+1223 FAETGDFKLIGINNP
-1235 SGLTQ
+1235 TKQ
-1240 QQRQAKMLY
+1240 QEMAKMLY
-1249 ATNLARKMSLDM
+1249 ATDLARKMSLDM
-1261 RLIDPSYGD
+1261 RLIDPSYSD
-1270 HPRNKA
+1270 HPRSKA
-1276 SMCAKMVAYY
+1276 SMCAKMVAQYY
-1286 YYKYDA
+1286 HKFED
-1292 VKGTQLIFSDMSVW
+1292 VKGTQMIFSDLSTW
-1306 QGDGKF
+1306 QNDGKF

-1322 VEDYGIPAREIR
+1322 VEDYGIPANEIR
-1334 FIHEAKCDSK
+1334 FIQEARCDTK
-1344 KDAMIDDVNDGDVR
+1344 KKRLINEVNDGDVR
-1358 ILFGSTDKLGTGV
+1358 ILFGSTSMLGTGV
-1371 NAQKRIV
+1371 NAQQRVV

-1383 DIPWRPS
+1383 DTPWRPA

-1397 RAIRKGN
+1397 RAVRKGN

-1429 KFGILN
+1429 KFNLLHC
-1435 NKQTFISQLKQGQLG
+1435 KQTFIQQLKQGQLG

-1462 GNMPFAEYMAILSGN
+1462 GNMNFAEYMAILSGN

-1521 TQDVLDA
+1521 TQDVSDA
-1528 QADQQ
+1528 QADQRMY
-1533 QFDAQKQ
+1533 DARKQ
-1540 LGEQGEVLNALVL
+1540 LSEQGEVLNTLTL
-1553 DGFTVPETDADGKPL
+1553 DGFTVPETDANGKPL

-1579 RMWRIEQ
+1579 RLWRIEQ
-1586 SARTQGI
+1586 TARTQGV
-1593 RLKIGQL
+1593 RLKIGQI
-1600 YGFDLLVKTD
+1600 YGFDLLVKTN
-1610 EQKLRDADGNESMEY
+1610 EQIVRDADGNESMEY
-1625 TNLFSLRGQR
+1625 TNLFSLQGCR

-1642 GKLSHQSPRL
+1642 GKLSHLSPRL

-1657 LRCLQELPS
+1657 LRCLQELPR
-1666 RIAKWQRWIADDN
+1666 RIADWQRWIADN
-1679 TTIRQLAELLRQ
+1679 NVTIRQLGELLKQ
-1691 TWSKED
+1691 TWPKED

-1704 DLAMLDRKINA
+1704 DLAKLDRKINA
-1715 EMNGKKSGGSS
+1715 EMNGNKSSGSS
-1726 EEDNTSESDGLKR
+1726 DEGNTSEGGLKQ

>member
-1 MSKLQRLRDNI
+1 MSKLQRLSDNI
-12 EALRHAMTSTSEYD
+12 EAIWHALSATKYAAET
-26 QSILSKYTGFGG
+26 LSKYTGFGG
-38 LTFVL
+38 MTFVL

-48 SAWSKS
+48 SVWSKS
-54 DMMYYDDTVRLH
+54 DLQYYELTVKLH
-66 TLLREASKSERE
+66 NILKEYSGSERE
-78 YQAWVESLKAS
+78 YEAWVESLKAS

-94 YTPGDITA
+94 YTPREIAEAIFKAIYCHGEKT
-102 MLLFR
+102 
-107 ISDAFYGKLNSRYDF
+107 FYAKRFLPKT
-122 QHYQGMML
+122 ML
-130 DPAAGKGIF
+130 DPAAG
-139 MRHAEI
+139 
-145 MARGDGVNLKC
+145 MAVFGRAAMLSSAGSREPDVTM
-156 VAYENDLLTGLILEK
+156 YEKDLLTGLLLKRMYPWAEIYN
-171 ASTEEKFDI
+171 
-180 RVKGFETIPA
+180 KGFETIPA

-210 FDPEYSNSKSQV
+210 FDPEYSNSKSKV
-222 RRDAAKMIHRY
+222 RRDAARMIHRY

-265 EALKQARLVG
+265 EALKQARLIG

-298 QKDSE
+298 QKDSQ
-303 RGALT
+303 RGPLT

-320 GGCPTSMYFTC
+320 GGCPTNMYFDMW
-331 YPDHVIATEQV
+331 PERVIATAWTV
-342 TGTDAYG
+342 DTDAYG
-349 KPGFVYKHEGGV
+349 KRAFVYKHRDGV
-361 QGIARQLGEVL
+361 AGIAQQLGEVL
-372 AKDLGA
+372 SKDLA
-378 NLKADLGGNT
+378 ENLKADLGGNT
-388 AEHGTSGTEGGKQD
+388 AEHGTSG
-402 GKQDDGKQDDG
+402 
-413 KQGGKQERKSEKQEQ
+413 KQERKEERMTIKESILRELCFDYQMLYKKEAEEMAEQPELRKEINRLYDGFVEK
-428 GGQWQEIDE
+428 W
-437 RQFHMLAINYHYQEL
+437 
-452 YNSEAAKMEENVDA
+452 
-466 RKRLN
+466 
-471 GAYDSFREKF
+471 

-489 LKAAKKLNLKELL
+489 VKFIKAIKGFDNIAELL
-502 TLEILEDG
+502 TLEIQEDG
-510 EWRKADIFDR
+510 KWRKADIFDR
-520 PVAFSTEEMHSVTD
+520 PVAFSTDEMHSVTD
-534 SHEALAQSLNDYGKP
+534 SYEALAQSLNDYGKP

-585 ARFISGNVIEKIDEI
+585 ARFISGNVIEKIEAILQKFPDLGGDTAEHGTTADVAK
-600 ERKHPKETH
+600 RGDRAET
-609 PKETHHQPLPEMEG
+609 
-623 SDYTQDGNAA
+623 
-633 AEVSTPRP
+633 
-641 NREGQGEGLY
+641 Y

-663 PEPIPFDELDFNLG
+663 PEPIPFDDLDFNLG
-677 ERWVDCKI
+677 ERWVDTKI

-694 SMEVDGFGCKV
+694 SMEGNEWGSKV
-705 RVTVRYDRNLDQYV
+705 KVTVKYDPNLDQYA
-719 CASDCGNEKIYTQ
+719 CDSDCSNEKIYTQ
-732 YAVSSEASQAVDG
+732 YAVSSEASQSLYG
-745 MDLLQHALLNS
+745 MDLLQHALQNS
-756 CPKMMKYLRDEQ
+756 CPKMMKYRRDER
-768 GCKIQQ
+768 GRKIQQ

-780 EEDSD
+780 DEDPE

-801 QDWLLRQPKALRDG
+801 QDWLLRQPKTLREG
-815 LTAKYNRLFN
+815 LAEKYNRLFN

-840 GIDWAGLE
+840 GIDWQGLE

-853 PQPVYK
+853 PQPVYDK
-859 DGKKISGGLYK
+859 KTGKKISGGLYK

-879 VMNGGGICDHEVG
+879 TMDGGGICDHEVG

-913 KPMIIGLKANVD
+913 KPMIIGLKANVAA
-925 KIAETYRTAYPQ
+925 IAETYMTAYPK
-937 ARVLYAGARDYKKSE
+937 ARVLYAKHADYAGKE
-952 RANFFNRMK
+952 RENFFNRMK

-967 VIMSHNQFGFI
+967 VIMSHDQFGFI
-978 PQSEDVQAD
+978 PQSDEVQAD
-987 VIREELSHLKESLS
+987 VIREELNHLNESLS
-1001 ALDGSWDSVSVRMK
+1001 ALYGSYDSVSSRLK
-1015 KGLEKRKKNLEAKLH
+1015 RGLEKKKANLQSKLQDLQYSIRK
-1030 GMVYNIQR
+1030 R
-1038 RKDDVVDFKMM
+1038 TDDVVDFKMM
-1049 GIDHIFVDESH
+1049 GIDHIFIDESH
-1060 KFKNLGFTTR
+1060 QFKNLGFTTR
-1070 HDRVPGLGKADGND
+1070 HDRVAGLGNSEGSKRAY
-1084 MTFNLLMAIR
+1084 NLLMAIR

-1122 SLFRYLRPKAM
+1122 SLFRYLRPKEM
-1133 ARQGTSCFDA
+1133 AKQGITCFDA
-1143 WAAIFTRKAQEYEFG
+1143 WAAIFTRKTQEYEFG

-1202 ARLLHIEPTPDQ
+1202 ARLMHIEPTPDQ
-1214 EEYIKKLMR
+1214 EEFIHTLMK
-1223 FAETGDFSIIGL
+1223 FAETGDFSLIGINNP
-1235 SGLTQ
+1235 TKQ
-1240 QQRQAKMLY
+1240 QQMAKMLY
-1249 ATNLARKMSLDM
+1249 ATDLARKMSLDM

-1270 HPRNKA
+1270 HPRSKA
-1276 SMCAKMVAYY
+1276 SMCAKMVAQYY
-1286 YYKYDA
+1286 HKYDA
-1292 VKGTQLIFSDMSVW
+1292 VKGTQMIFSDLSTW
-1306 QGDGKF
+1306 QNDGKF

-1322 VEDYGIPAREIR
+1322 VEDYGIPASEIR
-1334 FIHEAKCDSK
+1334 FIQEARCDTKKKKLIHE
-1344 KDAMIDDVNDGDVR
+1344 VNDGDVR
-1358 ILFGSTDKLGTGV
+1358 ILFGSTSMLGTGV
-1371 NAQKRIV
+1371 NAQERVV

-1383 DIPWRPS
+1383 DTPWRPS

-1397 RAIRKGN
+1397 RAVRKGN

-1429 KFGILN
+1429 KFNLLHC
-1435 NKQTFISQLKQGQLG
+1435 KQTFIQQLKQGQLG

-1462 GNMPFAEYMAILSGN
+1462 GNMNFAEYMAILSGN

-1485 LDKKIAALEVE
+1485 LDKKIAALDVE

-1521 TQDVLDA
+1521 KQDVRDA
-1528 QADQQ
+1528 QTDQQ
-1533 QFDAQKQ
+1533 QYDARKQ
-1540 LGEQGEVLNALVL
+1540 LGEQGEVLNMLVL

-1579 RMWRIEQ
+1579 RLWRIEQ
-1586 SARTQGI
+1586 TARTQGI
-1593 RLKIGQL
+1593 PLKIGSL
-1600 YGFDLLVKTD
+1600 YGFDLMVKTN
-1610 EQKLRDADGNESMEY
+1610 EQIVRDADGNEDVIY
-1625 TNLFSLRGQR
+1625 TNYFTVQGCR

-1642 GKLSHQSPRL
+1642 GKLSHVSPRM

-1657 LRCLQELPS
+1657 LRCLLELTR
-1666 RIAKWQRWIADDN
+1666 RIADWQQWIADN
-1679 TTIRQLAELLRQ
+1679 NVTIRQLGELLKQ

-1704 DLAMLDRKINA
+1704 DLAKLDRKINA
-1715 EMNGKKSGGSS
+1715 EMNGKKSSDSS
-1726 EEDNTSESDGLKR
+1726 EGSASESDGGLKQ

>member
-12 EALRHAMTSTSEYD
+12 AAIEYALTGNGDASVMD
-26 QSILSKYTGFGG
+26 KYTGFGG
-38 LTFVL
+38 MTFVL
-43 NPLEK
+43 NPLEPT
-48 SAWSKS
+48 AWSKS
-54 DMMYYDDTVRLH
+54 DMMYYQDTAWLH
-66 TLLREASKSERE
+66 ELLRDASNSDKE

-94 YTPGDITA
+94 YTPGDVTA

-107 ISDAFYGKLNSRYDF
+107 ISEAFYGKLNSRYDF

-130 DPAAGKGIF
+130 DPAAGEGIF

-145 MARGDGVNLKC
+145 MARADGVNLKC
-156 VAYENDLLTGLILEK
+156 VAYEKDLLTGLILEK

-210 FDPEYSNSKSQV
+210 FDPDYTNSKSQV
-222 RRDAAKMIHRY
+222 RREAAKMIHRY

-257 NRDGEQIG
+257 NRDSEQLG
-265 EALKQARLVG
+265 EALKYARLIG

-298 QKDSE
+298 QKDSK
-303 RGALT
+303 RGELT

-320 GGCPTSMYFTC
+320 GGCPTNMYFDMW
-331 YPDHVIATEQV
+331 PERVIATE
-342 TGTDAYG
+342 TIAGTDAYG
-349 KPGFVYKHEGGV
+349 KPGFVYRHEGGV
-361 QGIARQLGEVL
+361 QGIAQQLGEVL
-372 AKDLGA
+372 AKDLKK
-378 NLKADLGGNT
+378 NLTTNPSPKDGGRDDQKGKEKA
-388 AEHGTSGTEGGKQD
+388 
-402 GKQDDGKQDDG
+402 
-413 KQGGKQERKSEKQEQ
+413 KSEKQERKEERMTIKESILRELCFDYQ
-428 GGQWQEIDE
+428 MLYKKEAEEMAEQPELRKEIN
-437 RQFHMLAINYHYQEL
+437 RL
-452 YNSEAAKMEENVDA
+452 YDGFV
-466 RKRLN
+466 
-471 GAYDSFREKF
+471 EKW

-489 LKAAKKLNLKELL
+489 VKFIKAIKGFGNIAELL

-510 EWRKADIFDR
+510 QWRKADIFDR
-520 PVAFSTEEMHSVTD
+520 PVAFSTDEMHSVTD
-534 SHEALAQSLNDYGKP
+534 AHEALAQSLNDYGKP

-585 ARFISGNVIEKIDEI
+585 ARFISGNVIEKIDAILQKYPDLGGTTAE
-600 ERKHPKETH
+600 HGT
-609 PKETHHQPLPEMEG
+609 
-623 SDYTQDGNAA
+623 A
-633 AEVSTPRP
+633 AEEAHGTADVAKRGDRT
-641 NREGQGEGLY
+641 EAY

-663 PEPIPFDELDFNLG
+663 PEPIPFDDLDFNLG

-694 SMEVDGFGCKV
+694 SMAGNDYGAKV
-705 RVTVRYDRNLDQYV
+705 EVTVKYDRNLDQYA
-719 CASDCGNEKIYTQ
+719 CASNRYNEKIYTQ
-732 YAVSSEASQAVDG
+732 YAVSSEASQPIDG
-745 MDLLQHALLNS
+745 MGLLQHALLNS
-756 CPKMMKYLRDEQ
+756 CPKMMKYRRDER
-768 GCKIQQ
+768 GRKIQQ

-780 EEDSD
+780 DEDPE

-801 QDWLLRQPKALRDG
+801 QDWLLRQPKELRDA
-815 LTAKYNRLFN
+815 LTEKYNRLFN

-848 QKYGI
+848 AKYGI

-859 DGKKISGGLYK
+859 DGKKVSGGLYK

-879 VMNGGGICDHEVG
+879 TMNGGGICDHEVG

-913 KPMIIGLKANVD
+913 KPMIIGLKANVAA
-925 KIAETYRTAYPQ
+925 IAETYMTAYPK
-937 ARVLYAGARDYKKSE
+937 AHVLYAKHADYSGKE
-952 RANFFNRMK
+952 RENFFNRMK

-967 VIMSHNQFGFI
+967 VIMSHDQFGFI
-978 PQSEDVQAD
+978 PQSDEVQAD
-987 VIREELSHLKESLS
+987 VIREELNHLNESLS
-1001 ALDGSWDSVSVRMK
+1001 ALYGSYDSVSSRLK
-1015 KGLEKRKKNLEAKLH
+1015 RGLEKKKANLQSKLQDLQYSIRK
-1030 GMVYNIQR
+1030 R
-1038 RKDDVVDFKMM
+1038 TDDVVDFRMM
-1049 GIDHIFVDESH
+1049 GIDHIFIDESH
-1060 KFKNLGFTTR
+1060 QFKNLGFTTR
-1070 HDRVPGLGKADGND
+1070 HDRVAGLGNSEGSKRAY
-1084 MTFNLLMAIR
+1084 NLLMAIR

-1122 SLFRYLRPKAM
+1122 SLFRYLRPQAM
-1133 ARQGTSCFDA
+1133 AKQGITCFDA
-1143 WAAIFTRKAQEYEFG
+1143 WAAIFTRKTQEYEFG
-1158 LANQIVLKE
+1158 LTNQIVLKE

-1202 ARLLHIEPTPDQ
+1202 ARLMHIEPTPDQ
-1214 EEYIKKLMR
+1214 EEFIHTLMR
-1223 FAETGDFSIIGL
+1223 FAETGDFKLIGINNP
-1235 SGLTQ
+1235 TKQ
-1240 QQRQAKMLY
+1240 QEMAKMLY
-1249 ATNLARKMSLDM
+1249 ATDLARKMSLDM
-1261 RLIDPSYGD
+1261 RLIDPAYGD
-1270 HPRNKA
+1270 HPRSKA
-1276 SMCAKMVAYY
+1276 SMCAKMVAQYY
-1286 YYKYDA
+1286 HKYDA
-1292 VKGTQLIFSDMSVW
+1292 VKGTQMIFSDLSTW
-1306 QGDGKF
+1306 QNDGKF

-1322 VEDYGIPAREIR
+1322 VEDYGIPASEIR
-1334 FIHEAKCDSK
+1334 FIQEARCDTKKKKLIHE
-1344 KDAMIDDVNDGDVR
+1344 VNDGDVR
-1358 ILFGSTDKLGTGV
+1358 ILFGSTSMLGTGV
-1371 NAQKRIV
+1371 NAQERVV

-1383 DIPWRPS
+1383 DTPWRPA

-1397 RAIRKGN
+1397 RAVRKGN

-1429 KFGILN
+1429 KFNLLHC
-1435 NKQTFISQLKQGQLG
+1435 KQTFIQQLKQGQLG

-1462 GNMPFAEYMAILSGN
+1462 GNMNFAEYMAILSGN

-1496 RKNFHRDQRQAEE
+1496 KKNFHRDQRQAEE

-1521 TQDVLDA
+1521 KQDVLDA

-1533 QFDAQKQ
+1533 QYDAQKQ

-1553 DGFTVPETDADGKPL
+1553 DGFTVPETDANGKPL

-1579 RMWRIEQ
+1579 RLWRIEQ
-1586 SARTQGI
+1586 TARTQGV
-1593 RLKIGQL
+1593 RLKVGSL
-1600 YGFDLLVKTD
+1600 YGFDLMVKTN
-1610 EQKLRDADGNESMEY
+1610 EQIIHDADGNESMEY
-1625 TNLFSLRGQR
+1625 TNLFSLQGNR

-1642 GKLSHQSPRL
+1642 GKLSHLSPRL

-1657 LRCLQELPS
+1657 LRCLQELPR
-1666 RIAKWQRWIADDN
+1666 RIADWQRWIADN
-1679 TTIRQLAELLRQ
+1679 NVTIRQLAELLKQ
-1691 TWSKED
+1691 TWPKED

-1704 DLAMLDRKINA
+1704 DLAKLDRKINA
-1715 EMNGKKSGGSS
+1715 EMNGKKSNGGSEGS
-1726 EEDNTSESDGLKR
+1726 ASESDGGLKQ

>member
-12 EALRHAMTSTSEYD
+12 EALQHAMTSTSEYD
-26 QSILSKYTGFGG
+26 REILSKYTGFGG
-38 LTFVL
+38 MTFVL

-48 SAWSKS
+48 SVWSKS
-54 DMMYYDDTVRLH
+54 DLQYYELTVKLH
-66 TLLREASKSERE
+66 NILKEYSSSERE
-78 YQAWVESLKAS
+78 YQQWVESLKAS

-94 YTPGDITA
+94 YTPGEVVETVAKAIGYSA
-102 MLLFR
+102 F
-107 ISDAFYGKLNSRYDF
+107 ISGKFSKAFFNI
-122 QHYQGMML
+122 L
-130 DPAAGKGIF
+130 DPAAGMGVFGMEMGI
-139 MRHAEI
+139 HTNN
-145 MARGDGVNLKC
+145 GDKFSKNIHVTM
-156 VAYENDLLTGLILEK
+156 YEKDLLTGLMLGRRFDGPT
-171 ASTEEKFDI
+171 ADI
-180 RVKGFETIPA
+180 RVAGFETIPA
-190 SELGKYDLVST
+190 SELGKYDLVAT

-210 FDPEYSNSKSQV
+210 FDPDYTNSKSQV
-222 RRDAAKMIHRY
+222 RRDAARMIHRY

-265 EALKQARLVG
+265 DALKQARLVG

-298 QKDSE
+298 QKDSQ
-303 RGALT
+303 RGELT

-320 GGCPTSMYFTC
+320 GGCQTNMYFDMW
-331 YPDHVIATEQV
+331 PERVIATEQV

-349 KPGFVYKHEGGV
+349 KPGFVYRHEGGV
-361 QGIARQLGEVL
+361 QGIAQQLGEVL
-372 AKDLGA
+372 SKDLEKSLTPDPSPKGEGSDDQKG
-378 NLKADLGGNT
+378 KAK
-388 AEHGTSGTEGGKQD
+388 AKSE
-402 GKQDDGKQDDG
+402 
-413 KQGGKQERKSEKQEQ
+413 KQERKSKSEDKMSGKERLLHGILENYTALYDYEAKEMQE
-428 GGQWQEIDE
+428 GTELRKELNRLYDYFAQWYGRFNDPKNRKAVE
-437 RQFHMLAINYHYQEL
+437 RVN
-452 YNSEAAKMEENVDA
+452 
-466 RKRLN
+466 
-471 GAYDSFREKF
+471 
-481 GPLNKPEN
+481 
-489 LKAAKKLNLKELL
+489 KELL

-510 EWRKADIFDR
+510 KWRKADIFDR
-520 PVAFSTEEMHSVTD
+520 PVAFSTDEMHSVTD
-534 SHEALAQSLNDYGKP
+534 AHEALAQSLNDYGKP

-560 SEEEICDELDG
+560 SEEEICDELEG
-571 EIYYNPL
+571 EIFYNPL

-585 ARFISGNVIEKIDEI
+585 ARFISGNVIEKIERI
-600 ERKHPKETH
+600 EALVSSFKVQVSGKAGEKEGEAL
-609 PKETHHQPLPEMEG
+609 ETCKLKPETKNLKPE
-623 SDYTQDGNAA
+623 TWNLKLARAQKALAA
-633 AEVSTPRP
+633 LRA
-641 NREGQGEGLY
+641 
-651 IRRSLDALKKAV
+651 AV

-677 ERWVDCKI
+677 ERWVDTKI

-694 SMEVDGFGCKV
+694 SMEGDGYGCKV
-705 RVTVRYDRNLDQYV
+705 EVTVRYDRNLDQYA
-719 CASDCGNEKIYTQ
+719 CDSDCGNEKIYTQ
-732 YAVSSEASQAVDG
+732 YAVSSEASQSIDG
-745 MDLLQHALLNS
+745 MGLLVHALQNS
-756 CPKMMKYLRDEQ
+756 CPKMMKYRRDEM
-768 GCKIQQ
+768 GRKIKTAS
-774 GKSYAK
+774 GKSYEK
-780 EEDSD
+780 DEDPE

-815 LTAKYNRLFN
+815 LADKYNRLFN

-848 QKYGI
+848 AKYGI

-859 DGKKISGGLYK
+859 DGKKVSGGLYK

-913 KPMIIGLKANVD
+913 KPMIIGLKANVAA
-925 KIAETYRTAYPQ
+925 IAETYMTAYPK
-937 ARVLYAGARDYKKSE
+937 ARVLYAKHADYSGKE
-952 RANFFNRMK
+952 RENFFNRMK

-967 VIMSHNQFGFI
+967 VIMSHDQFGFI
-978 PQSEDVQAD
+978 PQSDEVQAD
-987 VIREELSHLKESLS
+987 VIREELNHLNESLS
-1001 ALDGSWDSVSVRMK
+1001 ALYGSYDSVSSRLK
-1015 KGLEKRKKNLEAKLH
+1015 RGLEKKKANLQSKLQDLQYAIRK
-1030 GMVYNIQR
+1030 R
-1038 RKDDVVDFKMM
+1038 TDDVVDFKMM
-1049 GIDHIFVDESH
+1049 GIDHIFIDESH
-1060 KFKNLGFTTR
+1060 QFKNLGFTTR
-1070 HDRVPGLGKADGND
+1070 HDRVAGLGNSEGSKRAY
-1084 MTFNLLMAIR
+1084 NLLMAIR

-1122 SLFRYLRPKAM
+1122 SLFRYLRPQAM
-1133 ARQGTSCFDA
+1133 AKQGITCFDA
-1143 WAAIFTRKAQEYEFG
+1143 WAAIFTRKTQEYEFG
-1158 LANQIVLKE
+1158 LTNQIVLKE

-1190 AKDVGIERPEKY
+1190 AKDVGIERPDKY
-1202 ARLLHIEPTPDQ
+1202 ARLMHIEPTPDQ
-1214 EEYIKKLMR
+1214 AEFIHTLMK
-1223 FAETGDFSIIGL
+1223 FAETGDFSLIGIDNP
-1235 SGLTQ
+1235 TKQ
-1240 QQRQAKMLY
+1240 QEMAKMLY
-1249 ATNLARKMSLDM
+1249 ATDLARKMSLDM
-1261 RLIDPSYGD
+1261 RLIDPAYGD
-1270 HPRNKA
+1270 HPRSKA
-1276 SMCAKMVAYY
+1276 SMCAKMVAQYY
-1286 YYKYDA
+1286 HKFED
-1292 VKGTQLIFSDMSVW
+1292 VKGTQMIFSDLSTW
-1306 QGDGKF
+1306 QNDGKF

-1334 FIHEAKCDSK
+1334 FIQEARCDTK
-1344 KDAMIDDVNDGDVR
+1344 KKKLIGEVNDGDVR
-1358 ILFGSTDKLGTGV
+1358 ILFGSTSMLGTGV
-1371 NAQKRIV
+1371 NAQERVV

-1383 DIPWRPS
+1383 DTPWRPA

-1397 RAIRKGN
+1397 RAVRKGN

-1429 KFGILN
+1429 KFNLLHC
-1435 NKQTFISQLKQGQLG
+1435 KQTFIQQLKQGQLG

-1462 GNMPFAEYMAILSGN
+1462 GNMNFAEYMAILSGN

-1521 TQDVLDA
+1521 KQDVRDA

-1540 LGEQGEVLNALVL
+1540 LGEQGEVLNMLVL
-1553 DGFTVPETDADGKPL
+1553 DGFSVPDGFAVGSP
-1568 DYAGQQKALGE
+1568 DYEKTLGE
-1579 RMWRIEQ
+1579 RLWRIEQ
-1586 SARTQGI
+1586 TARTQGI

-1600 YGFDLLVKTD
+1600 YGFDLMVKTN
-1610 EQKLRDADGNESMEY
+1610 EQKVRDADGNESMEY
-1625 TNLFSLRGQR
+1625 TNLFSLQGQR

-1642 GKLSHQSPRL
+1642 GKLSHLSPRL

-1657 LRCLQELPS
+1657 LRCLQELPR
-1666 RIAKWQRWIADDN
+1666 RIADWQRWIADN
-1679 TTIRQLAELLRQ
+1679 NVTIRQLAELLKQ
-1691 TWSKED
+1691 TWPKED

-1704 DLAMLDRKINA
+1704 DLAKLDRKINA
-1715 EMNGKKSGGSS
+1715 EMNGKKSNDGSEGS
-1726 EEDNTSESDGLKR
+1726 ASESDGGLKQ

>member
-12 EALRHAMTSTSEYD
+12 EALEHAMTSTSEYD
-26 QSILSKYTGFGG
+26 SEILNKYSGFGG

-43 NPLEK
+43 NPLEPT
-48 SAWSKS
+48 AWSKN
-54 DMMYYDDTVRLH
+54 DMVYYQDTVRLH
-66 TLLREASKSERE
+66 ELLRDASNSDKE

-94 YTPGDITA
+94 YTPGDVTA

-107 ISDAFYGKLNSRYDF
+107 ISEAFYGKLNSRYDF

-130 DPAAGKGIF
+130 DPAAGEGIF

-145 MARGDGVNLKC
+145 MARADGVNLKC
-156 VAYENDLLTGLILEK
+156 VAYEKDLLTGLILEK

-210 FDPEYSNSKSQV
+210 FDPDYTNSKSQV
-222 RRDAAKMIHRY
+222 RREAAKMIHKY

-257 NRDGEQIG
+257 NRDSEQIG

-275 AYRLANNLFKE
+275 AYRLANNLFRE

-298 QKDSE
+298 QKDSK
-303 RGALT
+303 RGELT

-320 GGCPTSMYFTC
+320 GGCPTNMYFDMW
-331 YPDHVIATEQV
+331 PERVIATAWTV
-342 TGTDAYG
+342 DTDAYG
-349 KPGFVYKHEGGV
+349 KRAFVYKHRDGV
-361 QGIARQLGEVL
+361 QGIAQQLGEVL

-378 NLKADLGGNT
+378 NLKADLGGKT
-388 AEHGTSGTEGGKQD
+388 AEHTDGGN
-402 GKQDDGKQDDG
+402 GA
-413 KQGGKQERKSEKQEQ
+413 KQERKSEKQERKSERTSFDPKKEQ
-428 GGQWQEIDE
+428 QMAHIFDSYRRLYDYEAKEMQEGTELRKELNRLYDE
-437 RQFHMLAINYHYQEL
+437 Y
-452 YNSEAAKMEENVDA
+452 
-466 RKRLN
+466 RL
-471 GAYDSFREKF
+471 EW
-481 GPLNKPEN
+481 GPLNQEPNRKMA
-489 LKAAKKLNLKELL
+489 KAINKELL

-510 EWRKADIFDR
+510 KWRKADIFDR
-520 PVAFSTEEMHSVTD
+520 PVAFSTDEMHSVTD

-560 SEEEICDELDG
+560 SEEEICDELEG

-585 ARFISGNVIEKIDEI
+585 ARFISGNVIEKIEAI
-600 ERKHPKETH
+600 ERKHPDLGGDT
-609 PKETHHQPLPEMEG
+609 
-623 SDYTQDGNAA
+623 
-633 AEVSTPRP
+633 AEHGGTADVAKRGDRT
-641 NREGQGEGLY
+641 EAY
-651 IRRSLDALKKAV
+651 IRRSFDALKKSV
-663 PEPIPFDELDFNLG
+663 PDPIPFDDLDFNLG

-694 SMEVDGFGCKV
+694 SMAGNDYGAKV
-705 RVTVRYDRNLDQYV
+705 EVTVKYDRNLDQYA
-719 CASDCGNEKIYTQ
+719 CASDRGNEKIYTQ
-732 YAVSSEASQAVDG
+732 YCVSSEASQSLDG
-745 MDLLQHALLNS
+745 MDLLVHALQNS
-756 CPKMMKYLRDEQ
+756 CPKMMKYRRDEL
-768 GCKIQQ
+768 GRKIKTAS
-774 GKSYAK
+774 GKSYEK
-780 EEDSD
+780 DEDPE

-801 QDWLLRQPKALRDG
+801 QDWLLRQPKTLRDG
-815 LTAKYNRLFN
+815 LADKYNRLFN

-840 GIDWAGLE
+840 GIDWQGLE
-848 QKYGI
+848 AKYEI
-853 PQPVYK
+853 PQPVYDK
-859 DGKKISGGLYK
+859 QTGKKISGGLYK

-913 KPMIIGLKANVD
+913 KPMIIGLKANVAA
-925 KIAETYRTAYPQ
+925 IAETYMTAYPK
-937 ARVLYAGARDYKKSE
+937 ARVLYAKHADYSGKE
-952 RANFFNRMK
+952 RENFFNRMK

-967 VIMSHNQFGFI
+967 VIMSHDQFGFI
-978 PQSEDVQAD
+978 PQSDEVQAD
-987 VIREELSHLKESLS
+987 VIREELNHLNESLS
-1001 ALDGSWDSVSVRMK
+1001 ALYGSYDSVSSRLK
-1015 KGLEKRKKNLEAKLH
+1015 RGLEKKKANLQSKLQDLQYSIRK
-1030 GMVYNIQR
+1030 R
-1038 RKDDVVDFKMM
+1038 TDDVVDFKMM
-1049 GIDHIFVDESH
+1049 GIDHIFIDESH
-1060 KFKNLGFTTR
+1060 QFKNLGFTTR
-1070 HDRVPGLGKADGND
+1070 HDRVAGLGNSEGSKRAY
-1084 MTFNLLMAIR
+1084 NLLMAIR

-1122 SLFRYLRPKAM
+1122 SLFRYLRPQAM
-1133 ARQGTSCFDA
+1133 AKQGITCFDA
-1143 WAAIFTRKAQEYEFG
+1143 WAAIFTRKTQEYEFG
-1158 LANQIVLKE
+1158 LTNQIVLKE

-1202 ARLLHIEPTPDQ
+1202 ARLMHIEPTPDQ
-1214 EEYIKKLMR
+1214 AEFIHTLMK
-1223 FAETGDFSIIGL
+1223 FAETGDFSLIGINNP
-1235 SGLTQ
+1235 TKQ
-1240 QQRQAKMLY
+1240 QEMAKMLY
-1249 ATNLARKMSLDM
+1249 ATDLARKMSLDM

-1270 HPRNKA
+1270 HPRSKA
-1276 SMCAKMVAYY
+1276 SMCAKMVAQYY
-1286 YYKYDA
+1286 HKFED
-1292 VKGTQLIFSDMSVW
+1292 VKGTQMIFSDLSTW
-1306 QGDGKF
+1306 QNDGKF
-1312 NIYEEIKRKL
+1312 NIYDEIKRKL
-1322 VEDYGIPAREIR
+1322 VEDYGIPASEIR
-1334 FIHEAKCDSK
+1334 FIQEARCDTKKKKLIHE
-1344 KDAMIDDVNDGDVR
+1344 VNDGDVR
-1358 ILFGSTDKLGTGV
+1358 ILFGSTSMLGTGV
-1371 NAQKRIV
+1371 NAQERVV

-1383 DIPWRPS
+1383 DTPWRPA

-1397 RAIRKGN
+1397 RAVRKGN

-1429 KFGILN
+1429 KFNLLHC
-1435 NKQTFISQLKQGQLG
+1435 KQTFIQQLKQGQLG

-1462 GNMPFAEYMAILSGN
+1462 GNMNFAEYMAILSGN

-1521 TQDVLDA
+1521 KQDVLDA

-1533 QFDAQKQ
+1533 QYDAQAERN
-1540 LGEQGEVLNALVL
+1540 EQGEVLNALVL
-1553 DGFTVPETDADGKPL
+1553 DGFTVPDGFAVGSAD
-1568 DYAGQQKALGE
+1568 YEKAIGE
-1579 RMWRIEQ
+1579 RLWRIEQ
-1586 SARTQGI
+1586 TARTQGI

-1600 YGFDLLVKTD
+1600 YGFDLMVKTN
-1610 EQKLRDADGNESMEY
+1610 EQIIRDADGNESMEY
-1625 TNLFSLRGQR
+1625 TNLFSLQGNR

-1642 GKLSHQSPRL
+1642 GKLSHLSPRL

-1657 LRCLQELPS
+1657 MRCLQELPR
-1666 RIAKWQRWIADDN
+1666 RIADWQRWIADN
-1679 TTIRQLAELLRQ
+1679 NVTIRQLAELLKQ
-1691 TWSKED
+1691 TWPKED

-1704 DLAMLDRKINA
+1704 DLAKLDRKINA
-1715 EMNGKKSGGSS
+1715 EMNGKSGSKGGSS
-1726 EEDNTSESDGLKR
+1726 SEGNTSDGGLKQ

>member
-12 EALRHAMTSTSEYD
+12 AALRHALSLTDGYD
-26 QSILSKYTGFGG
+26 PAVLNKYTGFGG

-43 NPLEK
+43 NPLDK
-48 SAWSKS
+48 PWSKS
-54 DMMYYDDTVRLH
+54 EQMYVDDTIELH
-66 TLLREASKSERE
+66 TLLRGASKSEWE

-94 YTPGDITA
+94 YTPWVFVVNMMQAIFGMPQHPRYKRFQGEEDW
-102 MLLFR
+102 LPFKQSL
-107 ISDAFYGKLNSRYDF
+107 SRF
-122 QHYQGMML
+122 L
-130 DPAAGKGIF
+130 DPAAGN
-139 MRHAEI
+139 
-145 MARGDGVNLKC
+145 GVFVDAYGNAT
-156 VAYENDLLTGLILEK
+156 VFRPASHTTAYEKDLLTGLITSRKYAKSKNPIEV
-171 ASTEEKFDI
+171 
-180 RVKGFETIPA
+180 RVKGFETIPS
-190 SELGKYDLVST
+190 SELGMYDLVST
-201 NVPFGDIRV
+201 NVPFGDVRI
-210 FDPEYSNSKSQV
+210 FDPAYTNSKSQV

-257 NRDGEQIG
+257 NRDSEQLG
-265 EALKQARLVG
+265 EALKQARLIG

-298 QKDSE
+298 QKDSK
-303 RGALT
+303 RGPLT

-320 GGCPTSMYFTC
+320 EGCPTSMYFDMW
-331 YPDHVIATEQV
+331 PERVIATAWTV
-342 TGTDAYG
+342 DTDAYG
-349 KPGFVYKHEGGV
+349 KRALVYHHEGGV
-361 QGIARQLGEVL
+361 QGIAKQLGEVL
-372 AKDLGA
+372 SKDLGK
-378 NLKADLGGNT
+378 NLTPDPSPKGEGSDDQKGKAK
-388 AEHGTSGTEGGKQD
+388 A
-402 GKQDDGKQDDG
+402 
-413 KQGGKQERKSEKQEQ
+413 KSEKQEQ

-437 RQFHMLAINYHYQEL
+437 RQFHMMAINYHYQEL
-452 YNSEAAKMEENVDA
+452 YNSEAEKMEENVDA

-489 LKAAKKLNLKELL
+489 VKAAKKLNLKELL

-510 EWRKADIFDR
+510 KWRKADIFDR
-520 PVAFSTEEMHSVTD
+520 PVAFSTDEMHSVMD
-534 SHEALAQSLNDYGKP
+534 AHEALAQSLNDYGKP

-600 ERKHPKETH
+600 KRKYGFTGPDFDISKYRDNDITTTNPTERQVRKS
-609 PKETHHQPLPEMEG
+609 L
-623 SDYTQDGNAA
+623 AA
-633 AEVSTPRP
+633 LQAA
-641 NREGQGEGLY
+641 
-651 IRRSLDALKKAV
+651 I

-677 ERWVDCKI
+677 ERWVDTKI

-694 SMEVDGFGCKV
+694 SMEGDEWGSKV
-705 RVTVRYDRNLDQYV
+705 EVTVKYDRNLDQYA
-719 CASDCGNEKIYTQ
+719 CDSDRGNEKIYTQ
-732 YAVSSEASQAVDG
+732 YAVSSEASQPIDG
-745 MDLLQHALLNS
+745 MGLLQHALLNS
-756 CPKMMKYLRDEQ
+756 CPKMMKYRRDER
-768 GCKIQQ
+768 GRKIQQ

-780 EEDSD
+780 DEDPE

-801 QDWLLRQPKALRDG
+801 QDWLLRQPKELRDG
-815 LTAKYNRLFN
+815 LAEKYNRLFN

-840 GIDWAGLE
+840 GIDWQGLE
-848 QKYGI
+848 AKYEI

-859 DGKKISGGLYK
+859 DGKKVSGGLYK

-879 VMNGGGICDHEVG
+879 TMQGGGICDHEVG

-913 KPMIIGLKANVD
+913 KPMIIGLKANVAA
-925 KIAETYRTAYPQ
+925 IAETYMTAYPK
-937 ARVLYAGARDYKKSE
+937 ARVLYAKHSDYSGKE
-952 RANFFNRMK
+952 CENFFNRMK

-967 VIMSHNQFGFI
+967 VIMSHDQFGFI
-978 PQSEDVQAD
+978 PQSEEVQAD
-987 VIREELSHLKESLS
+987 VIREELNHLNESLS
-1001 ALDGSWDSVSVRMK
+1001 ALYGSWDSVSSRLK
-1015 KGLEKRKKNLEAKLH
+1015 RGLEKKKANLAAKLQ
-1030 GMVYNIQR
+1030 GLLRSIEK
-1038 RKDDVVDFKMM
+1038 RKSDVVDFKMM
-1049 GIDHIFVDESH
+1049 GIDHIFIDESH
-1060 KFKNLGFTTR
+1060 QFKNLGFTTR
-1070 HDRVPGLGKADGND
+1070 HDRVAGLGNSEGSKRAY
-1084 MTFNLLMAIR
+1084 NLLMAIR

-1122 SLFRYLRPKAM
+1122 SLFRYLRPQAM
-1133 ARQGTSCFDA
+1133 AKQGITCFDA
-1143 WAAIFTRKAQEYEFG
+1143 WAAIFTRKTQEYEFG
-1158 LANQIVLKE
+1158 LTNQIVLKE

-1202 ARLLHIEPTPDQ
+1202 ARLMHIEPTPDQ
-1214 EEYIKKLMR
+1214 EEFIHTLMK
-1223 FAETGDFSIIGL
+1223 FAETGDFKLIGID
-1235 SGLTQ
+1235 GPTKQ
-1240 QQRQAKMLY
+1240 QQMAKMLY
-1249 ATNLARKMSLDM
+1249 ATDLARKMSLDM
-1261 RLIDPSYGD
+1261 RLIDPAYGD
-1270 HPRNKA
+1270 HPRSKA
-1276 SMCAKMVAYY
+1276 SMCAKMVAKYY
-1286 YYKYDA
+1286 HEFDA
-1292 VKGTQLIFSDMSVW
+1292 VKGTQMIFSDLSTW
-1306 QGDGKF
+1306 QNDGKF

-1322 VEDYGIPAREIR
+1322 VEDYGIPASEIR
-1334 FIHEAKCDSK
+1334 FIQEARCDTKKKKLIHE
-1344 KDAMIDDVNDGDVR
+1344 VNDGDVR
-1358 ILFGSTDKLGTGV
+1358 ILFGSTSMLGTGV
-1371 NAQKRIV
+1371 NAQERVV

-1383 DIPWRPS
+1383 DTPWRPS

-1397 RAIRKGN
+1397 RAVRKGN

-1429 KFGILN
+1429 KFNLLHC
-1435 NKQTFISQLKQGQLG
+1435 KQTFIQQLKQGQLG

-1462 GNMPFAEYMAILSGN
+1462 GNMNFAEYMAILSGN

-1496 RKNFHRDQRQAEE
+1496 KKNFHRDQRQAEE

-1521 TQDVLDA
+1521 KQDVLDA

-1533 QFDAQKQ
+1533 LYDARKQ
-1540 LGEQGEVLNALVL
+1540 LGEHGEVLNTLTL

-1579 RMWRIEQ
+1579 RLWRIEQ
-1586 SARTQGI
+1586 TAHTQGT
-1593 RLKIGQL
+1593 RLKVGSL
-1600 YGFDLLVKTD
+1600 YGFDLLVKTN
-1610 EQKLRDADGNESMEY
+1610 EQKVRDADGNESMEY
-1625 TNLFSLRGQR
+1625 TNLFSLQGQR

-1657 LRCLQELPS
+1657 LRCLQELPR
-1666 RIAKWQRWIADDN
+1666 RIADWQQWIAEN
-1679 TTIRQLAELLRQ
+1679 NVTIRQLAELLKQ
-1691 TWSKED
+1691 TWPKEA

-1704 DLAMLDRKINA
+1704 DLAKLDRKINA
-1715 EMNGKKSGGSS
+1715 EMNGKKSNDGS
-1726 EEDNTSESDGLKR
+1726 EGNASESDGGLKQ

>member
-12 EALRHAMTSTSEYD
+12 AAIDYALTGNGDASVMD
-26 QSILSKYTGFGG
+26 KYTGFGG
-38 LTFVL
+38 MTFVL
-43 NPLEK
+43 NPLEPT
-48 SAWSKS
+48 AWSKS
-54 DMMYYDDTVRLH
+54 DMMYYQDTAWLH
-66 TLLREASKSERE
+66 DLLRDASHSGKE

-89 TLTAY
+89 TLTAF
-94 YTPGDITA
+94 YTPDELATA
-102 MLLFR
+102 
-107 ISDAFYGKLNSRYDF
+107 ISQTLWDAVPTA
-122 QHYQGMML
+122 QVL
-130 DPAAGKGIF
+130 DPAAGMGVF
-139 MRHAEI
+139 MKTPATCEGCKRI
-145 MARGDGVNLKC
+145 
-156 VAYENDLLTGLILEK
+156 VAYEKDLLTGMLLRSK
-171 ASTEEKFDI
+171 YHYKSCDI
-180 RVKGFETIPA
+180 RIDGFEHFPDD
-190 SELGKYDLVST
+190 ELGSFDLVAT

-210 FDPEYSNSKSQV
+210 FDPDYTNSKSQL
-222 RRDAAKMIHRY
+222 RREAAKMIHKY

-257 NRDGEQIG
+257 NRDSEQLG
-265 EALKQARLVG
+265 EALKQARLIG

-298 QKDSE
+298 QKDSQ

-320 GGCPTSMYFTC
+320 EGCPTSMYFTC
-331 YPDHVIATEQV
+331 YPEHVIATAWTV
-342 TGTDAYG
+342 DTDAYG
-349 KPGFVYKHEGGV
+349 KRAFVYKHRDGV
-361 QGIARQLGEVL
+361 QGIAQQLGEVL
-372 AKDLGA
+372 SKDLGA

-388 AEHGTSGTEGGKQD
+388 AEHGTSG
-402 GKQDDGKQDDG
+402 
-413 KQGGKQERKSEKQEQ
+413 KQERKEERMTMKESILRELCFDYQMLYKKEAEEMAEQPELRKEINRLYDGFVEKW
-428 GGQWQEIDE
+428 G
-437 RQFHMLAINYHYQEL
+437 L
-452 YNSEAAKMEENVDA
+452 
-466 RKRLN
+466 
-471 GAYDSFREKF
+471 
-481 GPLNKPEN
+481 LNKPEN
-489 LKAAKKLNLKELL
+489 VKFIKAIKGFDNIAELL

-510 EWRKADIFDR
+510 KWRKADIFDR
-520 PVAFSTEEMHSVTD
+520 PVAFSTDEMHSVTD
-534 SHEALAQSLNDYGKP
+534 AHEALAQSLNDYGKP

-560 SEEEICDELDG
+560 SEEEICDELEG

-585 ARFISGNVIEKIDEI
+585 ARFVSGNVIEKIDAI
-600 ERKHPKETH
+600 LQKYGFTGPDFDISKYRDNDITTTNPTERQVRKS
-609 PKETHHQPLPEMEG
+609 L
-623 SDYTQDGNAA
+623 AA
-633 AEVSTPRP
+633 LQAA
-641 NREGQGEGLY
+641 
-651 IRRSLDALKKAV
+651 I
-663 PEPIPFDELDFNLG
+663 PEPISFDDLDFNLG
-677 ERWVDCKI
+677 ERWVDTKI

-694 SMEVDGFGCKV
+694 SMEGDGYGCKV
-705 RVTVRYDRNLDQYV
+705 RVTVKYDRNLDQYV
-719 CASDCGNEKIYTQ
+719 CDNDRGNEKIYTQ
-732 YAVSSEASQAVDG
+732 YAVSSEASKALDG
-745 MDLLQHALLNS
+745 MGLLQHALQDD
-756 CPKMMKYLRDEQ
+756 CPKMMKYQRDER
-768 GCKIQQ
+768 GRKIQQ

-780 EEDSD
+780 EEDPE

-815 LTAKYNRLFN
+815 LAEKYNRLFN

-840 GIDWAGLE
+840 GIDWQGLE
-848 QKYGI
+848 TKYGI
-853 PQPVYK
+853 PQPVYDK
-859 DGKKISGGLYK
+859 QTGKKVKGGLYK

-913 KPMIIGLKANVD
+913 KPMIIGLKANVAA
-925 KIAETYRTAYPQ
+925 IAETYMTAYPK
-937 ARVLYAGARDYKKSE
+937 ARVLYAKHADYSGKE
-952 RANFFNRMK
+952 RENFFNRMK

-967 VIMSHNQFGFI
+967 VIMSHDQFGFI
-978 PQSEDVQAD
+978 PQSDEVQAD
-987 VIREELSHLKESLS
+987 VIREELNHLNESLS
-1001 ALDGSWDSVSVRMK
+1001 ALYGSYDSVSSRLK
-1015 KGLEKRKKNLEAKLH
+1015 RGLEKKKANLAAKLQ
-1030 GMVYNIQR
+1030 GLLCSIEK
-1038 RKDDVVDFKMM
+1038 RKSDVVDFRMM
-1049 GIDHIFVDESH
+1049 GIDHIFIDESH
-1060 KFKNLGFTTR
+1060 QFKNLGFTTR
-1070 HDRVPGLGKADGND
+1070 HDRVAGLGNSEGSKRAY
-1084 MTFNLLMAIR
+1084 NLLMAIR

-1133 ARQGTSCFDA
+1133 AKQGITCFDA
-1143 WAAIFTRKAQEYEFG
+1143 WAAIFTRKTQEYEFG
-1158 LANQIVLKE
+1158 LTNQIVLKE

-1202 ARLLHIEPTPDQ
+1202 ARLMHIEPTPDQ
-1214 EEYIKKLMR
+1214 EEFIHTLMK
-1223 FAETGDFSIIGL
+1223 FAETGDFSLIGID
-1235 SGLTQ
+1235 SPTKQ
-1240 QQRQAKMLY
+1240 QQMAKMLY
-1249 ATNLARKMSLDM
+1249 ATDLARKMSLDM

-1270 HPRNKA
+1270 HPRSKA
-1276 SMCAKMVAYY
+1276 SMCAKMVAKYY
-1286 YYKYDA
+1286 HEFDS
-1292 VKGTQLIFSDMSVW
+1292 VKGTQMIFSDLSTW
-1306 QGDGKF
+1306 QNDGKF

-1322 VEDYGIPAREIR
+1322 VEDYGIPASEIR
-1334 FIHEAKCDSK
+1334 FIQEARCDTK
-1344 KDAMIDDVNDGDVR
+1344 KKKLIGEVNDGDVR
-1358 ILFGSTDKLGTGV
+1358 ILFGSTSMLGTGV
-1371 NAQKRIV
+1371 NAQQRVV

-1383 DIPWRPS
+1383 DTPWRPS

-1397 RAIRKGN
+1397 RAVRKGN

-1429 KFGILN
+1429 KFNLLHS
-1435 NKQTFISQLKQGQLG
+1435 KQTFIQQLKQGQLG

-1462 GNMPFAEYMAILSGN
+1462 GNMNFAEYMAILSGN

-1496 RKNFHRDQRQAEE
+1496 KKNFHRDQRQAEE

-1521 TQDVLDA
+1521 TKDVSDA

-1533 QFDAQKQ
+1533 QFDARKQ

-1553 DGFTVPETDADGKPL
+1553 DGFTMPETDADGNPL

-1579 RMWRIEQ
+1579 RLWRIEQ
-1586 SARTQGI
+1586 TARTQGI
-1593 RLKIGQL
+1593 PMKIGSL
-1600 YGFDLLVKTD
+1600 YGFDLMVKTN
-1610 EQKLRDADGNESMEY
+1610 EQIIHDADGNEDVLY
-1625 TNLFSLRGQR
+1625 TNYFTVQGCR
-1635 ILHTVNN
+1635 ILHKVDD
-1642 GKLSHQSPRL
+1642 GLLSHRSPRL

-1657 LRCLQELPS
+1657 LRCLQKLPR
-1666 RIAKWQRWIADDN
+1666 RIADWQQWIADN
-1679 TTIRQLAELLRQ
+1679 NVTIRQLNELLRQ

-1704 DLAMLDRKINA
+1704 DLAKLDRKINA
-1715 EMNGKKSGGSS
+1715 EMNGKKSNDG
-1726 EEDNTSESDGLKR
+1726 SESSASETDGGLKQ